1 MEAGPKQGAC
11 TAVGVAAG
19 SMSIAG
25 GQAHVVQQQQQQ
37 QQHVHEP
44 ATGENCNPEEGV
56 LTARVHVPEL
66 YVSKCLQF
74 PKDQLVWDVKQ
85 QCLASLPKVA
95 TWYRELKESFNYGLF
110 CPPVNGKAGKFLDE
124 ERRLGDYPFNGPVG
138 YLELKYKR
146 RVYKMLHL
154 DEKQLKAMHT
164 RTNLRRL
171 LDYVANSQVEK
182 IAKMCSK
189 GLDPNFHCQETGETP
204 LTLATSLKKPSK
216 VIIALVNGGALLDY
230 RTKEGLTA
238 MHRAVERNS
247 LEAVKTLLELGASP
261 NYKDTKGLTPLY
273 YSVIYKTDPMLCETL
288 LHDHATIGAQDLQGW
303 QEVHQACRNN
313 LVQHLD
319 HLLFYGADMNA
330 RNASG
335 NTPLHVCAVNNTDS
349 SCIRQLLF
357 RGAQKDSLNYANQT
371 PYQVAVIAGNME
383 LAEVIKSYQPEEV
396 VPFKGPP
403 RYNPKRRSVA
413 FGGMTTSC
421 SASNLGTLTRIPS
434 SSEHQGTIGST
445 SSSSSTLTR
454 TISVDQYP
462 TGALSRLSIAEQYST
477 GILSRTST
485 SATTTS
491 TTMTTTTTT
500 TAASSA
506 SSSSSSSSSSGEPLY
521 SCGNI
526 KRNVAS
532 NIEQYAMGTLSRI
545 TPSNENYPNSGTLSR
560 TPSSERQYAT
570 TGSLTRAPSN
580 EQYSNTAT
588 LSRTPSTEKYSSTSI
603 SRASS
608 TEQQQQQQQQHSSS
622 NITRTE
628 SHQSNLNRVPSMER
642 SDNGAL
648 QRIPSEQHLTGTTTT
663 RAQLHEQTSH
673 HSIIS
678 RNEHLQNTINRLPS
692 EYQSPG
698 TLRDPTA
705 RSPAA
710 EHYQNLR
717 IEGLTRLHEHR
728 IELQHRLDIHG
739 RTMEMPPSPSP
750 SSRSLAPF
758 SSASS
763 SLSEGSNQPSGE
775 DSASIVTDKSLGD
788 TASDVISDSSGVGT
802 SQSDTTNSLSIP
814 GTTVV
819 CVESYSSGI
828 AGHLNINQGD
838 ILEVT
843 GATDCGLLEG
853 VLRGQGTGLFPA
865 HCVQEVRLRH
875 TNIPLGPQIVREGR
889 NRVLGRRES
898 QHKYFATA
906 PRLKKP
912 VTAEPRTVVLHR
924 SRKGFGFVLRGAKA
938 TSPLMELTPSARYPA
953 LQYLDDV
960 DQGGVADL
968 AGLRKGDFLIQINGE
983 DVTTAS
989 HEHVVDLIRRSGELV
1004 RMTVVSPVISLPN
1017 SQSAAALPTSQPNQ
1031 RQYATL
1037 PRKGSTNV
1045 PMSGTLGRSPAPL
1058 PPRRDPK
1065 TTLSVGRARA
1075 RSMVAG
1081 LEGGGEKDD
1090 RDDIASTGGKSSSA
1104 ESIHL
1109 PQQPSTGSNTGQN
1122 TPVQPRTASIRSRPT
1137 SSRITAA
1144 ELEEL
1149 FQRQQ
1154 GSANG
1159 QYGSSMMSSHFQ
1171 TGQATKSHPS
1181 SPAKTG
1187 RVYASVAEMKRKG
1200 KSSSRVRFFGGLG
1213 GGSDLHRDFHSTPD
1227 LNVQAQSA
1235 ILGAKGHRS
1244 QEDVNALIGR
1254 NALPP
1259 PNHPPPPPPV
1269 GQVIK
1274 VNVGPNAPDVVTPS
1288 SVYDNMAHIQQ
1299 VKELAAA
1306 SSEGGYGVMSSF
1318 RPSNSAK
1325 LYASP
1330 EDMKTVGYRSRS
1342 LPAHSTGSHIR
1353 KSHSLR
1359 TPNNGG
1365 FKQATNGQAPSG
1377 SVTNVSAAS
1386 NGVSSGNQAGS
1397 NNQYAQPLKTNRSH
1411 SIAGTRERKKKSIT
1425 SSSSVT
1431 NLSSSVA
1438 APPIPE
1444 PDYSL
1449 SESENDEEEE
1459 EEREEEEE
1467 TDEGESEITKE
1478 LEKAAAREK
1487 LESTRET
1494 SGNSNASGSSSS
1506 GSSSLPHSFSVE
1518 EIQKVRTQLKS
1529 SKSHPNEFLLSQ
1541 QTQQLVED
1549 GDNSSSGV
1557 SSDQDVPVG
1566 PPTGFDDTSRND
1578 NNAVQSTISS
1588 DKENNNPKRMNYS
1601 SGMLT
1606 RHAVSLAQLP
1616 PPIEADAEEQNN
1628 DLFVPPP
1635 PEFNAG
1641 PSANNGGDNE
1651 LVFAPPPQFCDTRQS
1666 QSRVKIIGAIPK
1678 VGNNQVKPPTGR
1690 LHSQ

>member
-1 MEAGPKQGAC
+1 MEAGPKQQQQQQQPQ
-11 TAVGVAAG
+11 
-19 SMSIAG
+19 S
-25 GQAHVVQQQQQQ
+25 QQQQQQ
-37 QQHVHEP
+37 QQSQQQQQLQNSSP
-44 ATGENCNPEEGV
+44 AGTGQTPTQATSPQGGQNQGQAQGQQNQDAVAVAAATAEAGPVEEGV
-56 LTARVHVPEL
+56 LLARVHVPEL

-171 LDYVANSQVEK
+171 LEYVANSQVEK

-204 LTLATSLKKPSK
+204 LTLATTLKKPSK

-383 LAEVIKSYQPEEV
+383 LAEVIKNYQPEEV
-396 VPFKGPP
+396 
-403 RYNPKRRSVA
+403 
-413 FGGMTTSC
+413 
-421 SASNLGTLTRIPS
+421 
-434 SSEHQGTIGST
+434 
-445 SSSSSTLTR
+445 
-454 TISVDQYP
+454 
-462 TGALSRLSIAEQYST
+462 
-477 GILSRTST
+477 
-485 SATTTS
+485 
-491 TTMTTTTTT
+491 
-500 TAASSA
+500 
-506 SSSSSSSSSSGEPLY
+506 
-521 SCGNI
+521 
-526 KRNVAS
+526 
-532 NIEQYAMGTLSRI
+532 
-545 TPSNENYPNSGTLSR
+545 
-560 TPSSERQYAT
+560 
-570 TGSLTRAPSN
+570 
-580 EQYSNTAT
+580 
-588 LSRTPSTEKYSSTSI
+588 
-603 SRASS
+603 
-608 TEQQQQQQQQHSSS
+608 
-622 NITRTE
+622 
-628 SHQSNLNRVPSMER
+628 
-642 SDNGAL
+642 
-648 QRIPSEQHLTGTTTT
+648 
-663 RAQLHEQTSH
+663 
-673 HSIIS
+673 
-678 RNEHLQNTINRLPS
+678 
-692 EYQSPG
+692 
-698 TLRDPTA
+698 
-705 RSPAA
+705 
-710 EHYQNLR
+710 
-717 IEGLTRLHEHR
+717 
-728 IELQHRLDIHG
+728 
-739 RTMEMPPSPSP
+739 
-750 SSRSLAPF
+750 
-758 SSASS
+758 
-763 SLSEGSNQPSGE
+763 
-775 DSASIVTDKSLGD
+775 DKSLGD

-819 CVESYSSGI
+819 CVESYNSGI
-828 AGHLNINQGD
+828 LGHLNINQGD

-875 TNIPLGPQIVREGR
+875 TNIPLGPQPARDGR

-912 VTAEPRTVVLHR
+912 VTSEPRTVVLHR

-989 HEHVVDLIRRSGELV
+989 HEHVVDLIRKSGELV

-1017 SQSAAALPTSQPNQ
+1017 SQSAALLPTSQPIQ

-1037 PRKGSTNV
+1037 PRKGNNNV
-1045 PMSGTLGRSPAPL
+1045 VIGGTLGRSPAPM

-1081 LEGGGEKDD
+1081 LEGGGERDD
-1090 RDDIASTGGKSSSA
+1090 RDEITSTGAKSSSA

-1109 PQQPSTGSNTGQN
+1109 PQQPSTGPNTGQN

-1154 GSANG
+1154 GSTSG
-1159 QYGSSMMSSHFQ
+1159 QYSSSMMSSHFQ

-1200 KSSSRVRFFGGLG
+1200 KSNSRVRFFGGLG

-1227 LNVQAQSA
+1227 LNVQAQSS
-1235 ILGAKGHRS
+1235 ILAPKGHRS
-1244 QEDVNALIGR
+1244 QEDVNALNGR
-1254 NALPP
+1254 NGLPP

-1269 GQVIK
+1269 GQVVK
-1274 VNVGPNAPDVVTPS
+1274 VNVGANVPDVVTPA

-1306 SSEGGYGVMSSF
+1306 TADGSYGVMSSF

-1342 LPAHSTGSHIR
+1342 LPAHTTRCHVR

-1359 TPNNGG
+1359 TPNNTT
-1365 FKQATNGQAPSG
+1365 FKPLNNQQAVNNT
-1377 SVTNVSAAS
+1377 VS
-1386 NGVSSGNQAGS
+1386 NNNQVNNNQSA

-1411 SIAGTRERKKKSIT
+1411 STAGIRERKKKVIGT
-1425 SSSSVT
+1425 SSSIT
-1431 NLSSSVA
+1431 NLASVANNNTGNTVANA

-1449 SESENDEEEE
+1449 SESENDEG
-1459 EEREEEEE
+1459 EEE
-1467 TDEGESEITKE
+1467 TDDDAESEIAKE

-1487 LESTRET
+1487 LESTKET
-1494 SGNSNASGSSSS
+1494 SGNSNTSGSSSS

-1529 SKSHPNEFLLSQ
+1529 SKSHPNDFLLQ
-1541 QTQQLVED
+1541 QTQQSLVED

-1566 PPTGFDDTSRND
+1566 PPTGFDDTAARNLA
-1578 NNAVQSTISS
+1578 NETTQHSSTVLSVSS
-1588 DKENNNPKRMNYS
+1588 GEKETNPKRS
-1601 SGMLT
+1601 SYAGSGLLT

-1616 PPIEADAEEQNN
+1616 PPIEADAEEQSS

-1641 PSANNGGDNE
+1641 PSAGNADE
-1651 LVFAPPPQFCDTRQS
+1651 LVFAPPPQFCDNKQQQS
-1666 QSRVKIIGAIPK
+1666 QQQQQQQQQQQNRVKIIGAIPK
-1678 VGNNQVKPPTGR
+1678 VTNSQVKASGGR
-1690 LHSQ
+1690 LHNQ

>member
-1 MEAGPKQGAC
+1 MEAGPKQA
-11 TAVGVAAG
+11 AAPVGSAG
-19 SMSIAG
+19 SQQQQPQS
-25 GQAHVVQQQQQQ
+25 QQQQQLLDDM
-37 QQHVHEP
+37 VE
-44 ATGENCNPEEGV
+44 TGPVDDGI
-56 LTARVHVPEL
+56 LLARVHVPEL
-66 YVSKCLQF
+66 CVSKCLQF

-85 QCLASLPKVA
+85 QCLASLPK
-95 TWYRELKESFNYGLF
+95 ELKESFNYGLF
-110 CPPVNGKAGKFLDE
+110 YPPVNGKAGKFLDE
-124 ERRLGDYPFNGPVG
+124 ERRLGDYPFNGRVG

-182 IAKMCSK
+182 IAKMCGK
-189 GLDPNFHCQETGETP
+189 GLDPNFHCQDTGETP
-204 LTLATSLKKPSK
+204 LTLATTLKKPSK

-238 MHRAVERNS
+238 MHRAVERNN

-357 RGAQKDSLNYANQT
+357 RGAQKDALNYANQT

-383 LAEVIKSYQPEEV
+383 LADVIKNYQPDEV
-396 VPFKGPP
+396 
-403 RYNPKRRSVA
+403 
-413 FGGMTTSC
+413 
-421 SASNLGTLTRIPS
+421 
-434 SSEHQGTIGST
+434 
-445 SSSSSTLTR
+445 
-454 TISVDQYP
+454 
-462 TGALSRLSIAEQYST
+462 
-477 GILSRTST
+477 
-485 SATTTS
+485 
-491 TTMTTTTTT
+491 
-500 TAASSA
+500 
-506 SSSSSSSSSSGEPLY
+506 
-521 SCGNI
+521 
-526 KRNVAS
+526 
-532 NIEQYAMGTLSRI
+532 
-545 TPSNENYPNSGTLSR
+545 
-560 TPSSERQYAT
+560 
-570 TGSLTRAPSN
+570 
-580 EQYSNTAT
+580 
-588 LSRTPSTEKYSSTSI
+588 
-603 SRASS
+603 
-608 TEQQQQQQQQHSSS
+608 
-622 NITRTE
+622 
-628 SHQSNLNRVPSMER
+628 
-642 SDNGAL
+642 
-648 QRIPSEQHLTGTTTT
+648 
-663 RAQLHEQTSH
+663 
-673 HSIIS
+673 
-678 RNEHLQNTINRLPS
+678 
-692 EYQSPG
+692 
-698 TLRDPTA
+698 
-705 RSPAA
+705 
-710 EHYQNLR
+710 
-717 IEGLTRLHEHR
+717 
-728 IELQHRLDIHG
+728 
-739 RTMEMPPSPSP
+739 
-750 SSRSLAPF
+750 
-758 SSASS
+758 
-763 SLSEGSNQPSGE
+763 
-775 DSASIVTDKSLGD
+775 DKSLGD

-802 SQSDTTNSLSIP
+802 SQSDTTNNSLSIP

-819 CVESYSSGI
+819 CVEPYSAGI
-828 AGHLNINQGD
+828 PGHLAINQGD

-875 TNIPLGPQIVREGR
+875 TNIPLGPQAVAREVAAAAAASR

-912 VTAEPRTVVLHR
+912 VTTEPRTVVLHR
-924 SRKGFGFVLRGAKA
+924 SRKGFGFVLRGAKS
-938 TSPLMELTPSARYPA
+938 TTNLTEVTLSARYPA

-960 DQGGVADL
+960 DEGGVADL

-983 DVTTAS
+983 DVTTAL
-989 HEHVVDLIRRSGELV
+989 HEHVVDLIRKSGELV
-1004 RMTVVSPVISLPN
+1004 RMTVVSPVLSLPN
-1017 SQSAAALPTSQPNQ
+1017 SQLAAALPTSQPIQ

-1037 PRKGSTNV
+1037 PRKTNNSV
-1045 PMSGTLGRSPAPL
+1045 VIGGTLGRSPAPM

-1081 LEGGGEKDD
+1081 LGGGEKDD
-1090 RDDIASTGGKSSSA
+1090 RDEMSSNCAKSNSSESLHLNQPTTPGGNANQNSSS
-1104 ESIHL
+1104 
-1109 PQQPSTGSNTGQN
+1109 
-1122 TPVQPRTASIRSRPT
+1122 QPRTASIRSRPT

-1154 GSANG
+1154 GANG
-1159 QYGSSMMSSHFQ
+1159 AASSMSSAMSPSHYGSTMQMNSSSHFPSG
-1171 TGQATKSHPS
+1171 TISTKSHS
-1181 SPAKTG
+1181 TSPAKSG

-1200 KSSSRVRFFGGLG
+1200 KSSRVRFFGGLG
-1213 GGSDLHRDFHSTPD
+1213 GGSELHRDFHSTPD
-1227 LNVQAQSA
+1227 LNVQAQ
-1235 ILGAKGHRS
+1235 IGVGGGAASLFPKGHRS
-1244 QEDVNALIGR
+1244 QEDVNAALGR
-1254 NALPP
+1254 NGLPP

-1269 GQVIK
+1269 GQVVK
-1274 VNVGPNAPDVVTPS
+1274 VNVGAPVPDVVTPA

-1306 SSEGGYGVMSSF
+1306 TAENNYGVMSSF

-1330 EDMKTVGYRSRS
+1330 EDMKTVGYRSLS
-1342 LPAHSTGSHIR
+1342 LPSHSTRSQLR

-1359 TPNNGG
+1359 TPNGAG
-1365 FKQATNGQAPSG
+1365 
-1377 SVTNVSAAS
+1377 SAATFKPGPGNQLANGAS
-1386 NGVSSGNQAGS
+1386 QANGVATAATAGGNGNN
-1397 NNQYAQPLKTNRSH
+1397 NNQYAQPLKNGRSH
-1411 SIAGTRERKKKSIT
+1411 STVGIMRERKKKSSLTT
-1425 SSSSVT
+1425 SSSAS
-1431 NLSSSVA
+1431 NLSGVSGGNNPNGGAS

-1449 SESENDEEEE
+1449 SESENDEDL
-1459 EEREEEEE
+1459 
-1467 TDEGESEITKE
+1467 TDEGDESEIAKE
-1478 LEKAAAREK
+1478 LEKAAQREK

-1494 SGNSNASGSSSS
+1494 SGNSNASAGSGSSSSSS
-1506 GSSSLPHSFSVE
+1506 GSGSLPHSFSVE
-1518 EIQKVRTQLKS
+1518 EIQNVRKQLK
-1529 SKSHPNEFLLSQ
+1529 
-1541 QTQQLVED
+1541 TQQSLVED

-1566 PPTGFDDTSRND
+1566 PPTGFDDTKARN
-1578 NNAVQSTISS
+1578 NEANHHQHQHVHNQAHA
-1588 DKENNNPKRMNYS
+1588 DKENNSVMVVS
-1601 SGMLT
+1601 SGCAQKRASYGGSGLLT

-1616 PPIEADAEEQNN
+1616 PPIEADAEEQGN

-1635 PEFNAG
+1635 PEFNADG
-1641 PSANNGGDNE
+1641 TPITGTGADE
-1651 LVFAPPPQFCDTRQS
+1651 LVFAPPPQFCDNGKIQP
-1666 QSRVKIIGAIPK
+1666 QQQQQQRVKIIGAIPK
-1678 VGNNQVKPPTGR
+1678 AQSNNNQVKPPSGR

>member
-1 MEAGPKQGAC
+1 MEAGPKQQQQQ
-11 TAVGVAAG
+11 
-19 SMSIAG
+19 SPQQQ
-25 GQAHVVQQQQQQ
+25 QAQQQQQQ
-37 QQHVHEP
+37 SPQQQQQQESSP
-44 ATGENCNPEEGV
+44 GSASSQSQSQATIGPQGGPTQGQGQQNAEDALAAAENTPVSEGV
-56 LTARVHVPEL
+56 LLARIHVPEL

-85 QCLASLPKVA
+85 QCLASLPK
-95 TWYRELKESFNYGLF
+95 ELKESFNYGLF

-171 LDYVANSQVEK
+171 LDYVQSSQVEK

-204 LTLATSLKKPSK
+204 LTLATTLKKPSK

-335 NTPLHVCAVNNTDS
+335 NTPLHVCAVNNTDA

-357 RGAQKDSLNYANQT
+357 RGAQKDALNYANQT

-383 LAEVIKSYQPEEV
+383 LAEVIKNYQSEEV

-413 FGGMTTSC
+413 FSGTSSMMTTSC

-434 SSEHQGTIGST
+434 SEQHAVASNAGTAG
-445 SSSSSTLTR
+445 TLTR
-454 TISVDQYP
+454 TISVEQY
-462 TGALSRLSIAEQYST
+462 SSITRVPSAEQYAS
-477 GILSRTST
+477 
-485 SATTTS
+485 
-491 TTMTTTTTT
+491 
-500 TAASSA
+500 TAAA
-506 SSSSSSSSSSGEPLY
+506 
-521 SCGNI
+521 
-526 KRNVAS
+526 VAVS
-532 NIEQYAMGTLSRI
+532 
-545 TPSNENYPNSGTLSR
+545 
-560 TPSSERQYAT
+560 
-570 TGSLTRAPSN
+570 
-580 EQYSNTAT
+580 
-588 LSRTPSTEKYSSTSI
+588 
-603 SRASS
+603 
-608 TEQQQQQQQQHSSS
+608 
-622 NITRTE
+622 
-628 SHQSNLNRVPSMER
+628 LNRVPSTEQSYPPPPSSGVLVRVASEEKYAPAGAVVSRASAGER
-642 SDNGAL
+642 YDASSLSRVPSSEQYPAAAVGLTRVPSTEQYPSTGQTTESSHHGSLGRVPSVESSRNDL
-648 QRIPSEQHLTGTTTT
+648 PRLPSEQNGHRLT
-663 RAQLHEQTSH
+663 
-673 HSIIS
+673 
-678 RNEHLQNTINRLPS
+678 S
-692 EYQSPG
+692 EYQSPNS
-698 TLRDPTA
+698 LRDPNV
-705 RSPAA
+705 RLPSAA
-710 EHYQNLR
+710 ENYSNLR
-717 IEGLTRLHEHR
+717 MEGLTRLQEHR
-728 IELQHRLDIHG
+728 LELQHRLDMH
-739 RTMEMPPSPSP
+739 RTQMEMPPSPSP

-819 CVESYSSGI
+819 CVENYNSGI
-828 AGHLNINQGD
+828 TSHLTINQGD

-875 TNIPLGPQIVREGR
+875 TNIPLGPQPARDER

-938 TSPLMELTPSARYPA
+938 TSPLMELTPSAKYPA

-989 HEHVVDLIRRSGELV
+989 HEHVVDLIRKSGELV

-1017 SQSAAALPTSQPNQ
+1017 SQSAAALPTSQPIQ

-1037 PRKGSTNV
+1037 PRKGNNNV
-1045 PMSGTLGRSPAPL
+1045 VIGGTLGRSPAPV

-1081 LEGGGEKDD
+1081 LEGGGERDD
-1090 RDDIASTGGKSSSA
+1090 RDEIASTDAKSSSA
-1104 ESIHL
+1104 ESIHM
-1109 PQQPSTGSNTGQN
+1109 PQQPSIGSNTGQN

-1144 ELEEL
+1144 ELES
-1149 FQRQQ
+1149 Q
-1154 GSANG
+1154 
-1159 QYGSSMMSSHFQ
+1159 
-1171 TGQATKSHPS
+1171 
-1181 SPAKTG
+1181 
-1187 RVYASVAEMKRKG
+1187 
-1200 KSSSRVRFFGGLG
+1200 SRVRFIGGSS

-1227 LNVQAQSA
+1227 LNVQAQSSFLLA
-1235 ILGAKGHRS
+1235 PKCHRS
-1244 QEDVNALIGR
+1244 QEDINALNGR
-1254 NALPP
+1254 NGLPP

-1269 GQVIK
+1269 GQVVK
-1274 VNVGPNAPDVVTPS
+1274 VNVGANVPDVVTPA

-1306 SSEGGYGVMSSF
+1306 AVDGNYGVMSSF

-1342 LPAHSTGSHIR
+1342 LPANRPHLR

-1359 TPNNGG
+1359 STPSSTT
-1365 FKQATNGQAPSG
+1365 FKSSG
-1377 SVTNVSAAS
+1377 SQQALNTSVNMNS
-1386 NGVSSGNQAGS
+1386 NGNGNNS
-1397 NNQYAQPLKTNRSH
+1397 NNNQYAQPLKTTRSH
-1411 SIAGTRERKKKSIT
+1411 STAGIRERKKKTVVS

-1431 NLSSSVA
+1431 NLSSIVSSA
-1438 APPIPE
+1438 NGAPTQPTSAPPIPE

-1449 SESENDEEEE
+1449 SESENDEGED
-1459 EEREEEEE
+1459 E
-1467 TDEGESEITKE
+1467 TDEDGESEIAKE

-1487 LESTRET
+1487 LEATRET
-1494 SGNSNASGSSSS
+1494 SGNSNTSGSSSS
-1506 GSSSLPHSFSVE
+1506 GSGSLPHSFSVE

-1529 SKSHPNEFLLSQ
+1529 SKSHPNDFLLQ
-1541 QTQQLVED
+1541 QTQQSLVED

-1566 PPTGFDDTSRND
+1566 PPMGFDDTAVRNLA
-1578 NNAVQSTISS
+1578 NQESNQHSTPGGVALLTGATPIES
-1588 DKENNNPKRMNYS
+1588 NQTKRPGYGG
-1601 SGMLT
+1601 SGLLT

-1616 PPIEADAEEQNN
+1616 PPIEADAEEQNS

-1641 PSANNGGDNE
+1641 PSAGGQDQE
-1651 LVFAPPPQFCDTRQS
+1651 VMVFAPPPQFCDNKQQTQ
-1666 QSRVKIIGAIPK
+1666 QQQQQQTAAQNRVKIIGAIPK
-1678 VGNNQVKPPTGR
+1678 VAGNQVKASGGR
-1690 LHSQ
+1690 LP

>member
-1 MEAGPKQGAC
+1 MEAGPK
-11 TAVGVAAG
+11 
-19 SMSIAG
+19 
-25 GQAHVVQQQQQQ
+25 QQQQQQ
-37 QQHVHEP
+37 QQQQQSP
-44 ATGENCNPEEGV
+44 QQQQQPQQQSPQQQQQQQNSPGNATQAAIGPQGNSTPQAQQNAEDTLATAENTPVNEGM
-56 LTARVHVPEL
+56 LLARIHVPEL

-85 QCLASLPKVA
+85 QCLASLPK
-95 TWYRELKESFNYGLF
+95 ELKESFNYGLF

-171 LDYVANSQVEK
+171 LDYVQSSQVEK

-204 LTLATSLKKPSK
+204 LTLATTLKKPSK

-273 YSVIYKTDPMLCETL
+273 YSVIHKTDPMLCETL

-335 NTPLHVCAVNNTDS
+335 NTPLHVCAVNNTDA

-357 RGAQKDSLNYANQT
+357 RGAQKDALNYANQT

-383 LAEVIKSYQPEEV
+383 LAEVIKNYQPEEV
-396 VPFKGPP
+396 
-403 RYNPKRRSVA
+403 
-413 FGGMTTSC
+413 
-421 SASNLGTLTRIPS
+421 
-434 SSEHQGTIGST
+434 
-445 SSSSSTLTR
+445 
-454 TISVDQYP
+454 
-462 TGALSRLSIAEQYST
+462 
-477 GILSRTST
+477 
-485 SATTTS
+485 
-491 TTMTTTTTT
+491 
-500 TAASSA
+500 
-506 SSSSSSSSSSGEPLY
+506 
-521 SCGNI
+521 
-526 KRNVAS
+526 
-532 NIEQYAMGTLSRI
+532 
-545 TPSNENYPNSGTLSR
+545 
-560 TPSSERQYAT
+560 
-570 TGSLTRAPSN
+570 
-580 EQYSNTAT
+580 
-588 LSRTPSTEKYSSTSI
+588 
-603 SRASS
+603 
-608 TEQQQQQQQQHSSS
+608 
-622 NITRTE
+622 
-628 SHQSNLNRVPSMER
+628 
-642 SDNGAL
+642 
-648 QRIPSEQHLTGTTTT
+648 
-663 RAQLHEQTSH
+663 
-673 HSIIS
+673 
-678 RNEHLQNTINRLPS
+678 
-692 EYQSPG
+692 
-698 TLRDPTA
+698 
-705 RSPAA
+705 
-710 EHYQNLR
+710 
-717 IEGLTRLHEHR
+717 
-728 IELQHRLDIHG
+728 
-739 RTMEMPPSPSP
+739 
-750 SSRSLAPF
+750 
-758 SSASS
+758 
-763 SLSEGSNQPSGE
+763 
-775 DSASIVTDKSLGD
+775 DKSLGD

-819 CVESYSSGI
+819 CVESYNSGI
-828 AGHLNINQGD
+828 TGHLTINQGD

-875 TNIPLGPQIVREGR
+875 TNIPLGPQPARDGR

-898 QHKYFATA
+898 QNKYFATA

-912 VTAEPRTVVLHR
+912 VTSEPRTVVLHR

-968 AGLRKGDFLIQINGE
+968 AGLRKGDFLIHINGE

-989 HEHVVDLIRRSGELV
+989 HEHVVDLIRKSGELV

-1017 SQSAAALPTSQPNQ
+1017 SQSAAALPTSQPIQ

-1037 PRKGSTNV
+1037 PRKGNNNV
-1045 PMSGTLGRSPAPL
+1045 VIGGTLGRSPAPV

-1081 LEGGGEKDD
+1081 LEGGGERDD
-1090 RDDIASTGGKSSSA
+1090 RDEIASTGAKSSSA
-1104 ESIHL
+1104 ESIHMA
-1109 PQQPSTGSNTGQN
+1109 QQPSTGPNTGQN

-1154 GSANG
+1154 GSAGG
-1159 QYGSSMMSSHFQ
+1159 QYSSSMMSSSHFQ
-1171 TGQATKSHPS
+1171 TTGQSTKSHPS

-1200 KSSSRVRFFGGLG
+1200 KPQSKVRFFGGLG

-1227 LNVQAQSA
+1227 LNVQAQSSTLLA
-1235 ILGAKGHRS
+1235 PKCHRS
-1244 QEDVNALIGR
+1244 QEDVNALNGR
-1254 NALPP
+1254 NGLPP

-1274 VNVGPNAPDVVTPS
+1274 MNVGANVPDVVTPA

-1306 SSEGGYGVMSSF
+1306 TVEGGYGVMSSF

-1342 LPAHSTGSHIR
+1342 LPTNRPHLR

-1359 TPNNGG
+1359 NPPSSTMFKPTGSQQALNN
-1365 FKQATNGQAPSG
+1365 
-1377 SVTNVSAAS
+1377 NVGNMNS
-1386 NGVSSGNQAGS
+1386 NGNG
-1397 NNQYAQPLKTNRSH
+1397 NNQYAQPLKTTRSH
-1411 SIAGTRERKKKSIT
+1411 STAGIPNRERKKKT
-1425 SSSSVT
+1425 VVLNTSSSVT
-1431 NLSSSVA
+1431 NLSSITSGA
-1438 APPIPE
+1438 NGTTAAPNSAPPIPE

-1449 SESENDEEEE
+1449 SESENDDEGED
-1459 EEREEEEE
+1459 E
-1467 TDEGESEITKE
+1467 TDEDGESEIAKE

-1487 LESTRET
+1487 LEATRET
-1494 SGNSNASGSSSS
+1494 SGNSNTSGSSSS
-1506 GSSSLPHSFSVE
+1506 GSGSLPHSFSVE

-1529 SKSHPNEFLLSQ
+1529 SKSHPNDFLL
-1541 QTQQLVED
+1541 QTQQSLVED

-1566 PPTGFDDTSRND
+1566 PPMGFDDTAVRNLVNQE
-1578 NNAVQSTISS
+1578 NNQHSGGALLTGVNPI
-1588 DKENNNPKRMNYS
+1588 DKESSQTKRPGYGG
-1601 SGMLT
+1601 SGLLT

-1641 PSANNGGDNE
+1641 PSAGGQDQE
-1651 LVFAPPPQFCDTRQS
+1651 VVVFAPPPQFCDNKQHQQQQQTTS
-1666 QSRVKIIGAIPK
+1666 QNRVKIIGAIPK
-1678 VGNNQVKPPTGR
+1678 VAGNQVKASGGR
-1690 LHSQ
+1690 VLP

>member
-1 MEAGPKQGAC
+1 MEAGPK
-11 TAVGVAAG
+11 
-19 SMSIAG
+19 
-25 GQAHVVQQQQQQ
+25 QQQQQQ
-37 QQHVHEP
+37 QQQQEQQAQQP
-44 ATGENCNPEEGV
+44 GCSQDATAATAEGTTVDDGV
-56 LTARVHVPEL
+56 LLARVHVPEL

-85 QCLASLPKVA
+85 QCLASLPK
-95 TWYRELKESFNYGLF
+95 ELKESFNYGLF

-164 RTNLRRL
+164 RTNLRKL
-171 LDYVANSQVEK
+171 LDYVQNNQVEK
-182 IAKMCSK
+182 IANMCSR
-189 GLDPNFHCQETGETP
+189 GLDPNFHCQQTGETP

-273 YSVIYKTDPMLCETL
+273 YSVIYKTDPMLCEAL

-319 HLLFYGADMNA
+319 HLLSYGADMNA

-349 SCIRQLLF
+349 SCIRLLLF

-383 LAEVIKSYQPEEV
+383 LAEVIKNYQPEEV

-413 FGGMTTSC
+413 FAGTMTMTTSC

-434 SSEHQGTIGST
+434 TEQHAST
-445 SSSSSTLTR
+445 SGTLTR
-454 TISVDQYP
+454 TVSVEQYTTASVTRVPSAEQYASVSGTLRGPEQNTVQYSNSTLNRLPDEQFDANVAQPPSEQFRLPSMDQQSSHHPPP
-462 TGALSRLSIAEQYST
+462 TLSRTSSSDSHRGALSRASSDYQNSAGSTKETPRPIATLELRS
-477 GILSRTST
+477 LSR
-485 SATTTS
+485 
-491 TTMTTTTTT
+491 
-500 TAASSA
+500 
-506 SSSSSSSSSSGEPLY
+506 
-521 SCGNI
+521 
-526 KRNVAS
+526 
-532 NIEQYAMGTLSRI
+532 
-545 TPSNENYPNSGTLSR
+545 
-560 TPSSERQYAT
+560 
-570 TGSLTRAPSN
+570 
-580 EQYSNTAT
+580 
-588 LSRTPSTEKYSSTSI
+588 
-603 SRASS
+603 
-608 TEQQQQQQQQHSSS
+608 
-622 NITRTE
+622 
-628 SHQSNLNRVPSMER
+628 
-642 SDNGAL
+642 
-648 QRIPSEQHLTGTTTT
+648 
-663 RAQLHEQTSH
+663 
-673 HSIIS
+673 
-678 RNEHLQNTINRLPS
+678 LPM
-692 EYQSPG
+692 
-698 TLRDPTA
+698 
-705 RSPAA
+705 
-710 EHYQNLR
+710 NLR
-717 IEGLTRLHEHR
+717 MEGLTRLQEHR
-728 IELQHRLDIHG
+728 LELQHRLDIQ
-739 RTMEMPPSPSP
+739 RTMEMQQPPSPSP

-802 SQSDTTNSLSIP
+802 SQSDTTNSLTIP

-819 CVESYSSGI
+819 CVESYNSGI
-828 AGHLNINQGD
+828 PGHLVINQGD

-853 VLRGQGTGLFPA
+853 SLRGQGTGLFPA
-865 HCVQEVRLRH
+865 NCVQEVRLRH
-875 TNIPLGPQIVREGR
+875 TNIPLGAREPARDAR

-912 VTAEPRTVVLHR
+912 LSSEPRTVVLHR
-924 SRKGFGFVLRGAKA
+924 SVKGFGFVLRGAKA
-938 TSPLMELTPSARYPA
+938 TSPLMEMTPSARYPA

-960 DQGGVADL
+960 DRGGVADM
-968 AGLRKGDFLIQINGE
+968 AGLRKGDFLIHINGE

-989 HEHVVDLIRRSGELV
+989 HEHVVDLIRKSGELV
-1004 RMTVVSPVISLPN
+1004 RMTVISPAVIALPN
-1017 SQSAAALPTSQPNQ
+1017 SQSTAALPTNQPLQ

-1037 PRKGSTNV
+1037 PRNGNKNV
-1045 PMSGTLGRSPAPL
+1045 VMCGTLGRSPAPV

-1081 LEGGGEKDD
+1081 LEGGGERDD
-1090 RDDIASTGGKSSSA
+1090 RDEIASTGAKSSSA

-1109 PQQPSTGSNTGQN
+1109 PQQTSTGSNTGQS

-1154 GSANG
+1154 GSTNG
-1159 QYGSSMMSSHFQ
+1159 QYSSSMMSSHFQ
-1171 TGQATKSHPS
+1171 TAQATKSHPS

-1200 KSSSRVRFFGGLG
+1200 KLSSRVRFFGGLG

-1227 LNVQAQSA
+1227 LNIQGQPSIFVS
-1235 ILGAKGHRS
+1235 KGHKS
-1244 QEDVNALIGR
+1244 QEDVNLLNGR
-1254 NALPP
+1254 NGLPP

-1269 GQVIK
+1269 GQVVK
-1274 VNVGPNAPDVVTPS
+1274 VNVGPNAPDVVTTA

-1299 VKELAAA
+1299 VKAELAAA
-1306 SSEGGYGVMSSF
+1306 TAEGNYGIMSSF

-1330 EDMKTVGYRSRS
+1330 EDMKMVGFRSRS
-1342 LPAHSTGSHIR
+1342 LPAHSNRPHVR

-1359 TPNNGG
+1359 APNNAS
-1365 FKQATNGQAPSG
+1365 FKPTNQQNNN
-1377 SVTNVSAAS
+1377 TS
-1386 NGVSSGNQAGS
+1386 NGNANNQTNNH

-1411 SIAGTRERKKKSIT
+1411 SITGTRERKKKAVST
-1425 SSSSVT
+1425 SSSAT
-1431 NLSSSVA
+1431 NLSSLASNNNNLGSG

-1449 SESENDEEEE
+1449 SESENDYEGEG
-1459 EEREEEEE
+1459 E
-1467 TDEGESEITKE
+1467 TDEDGENEIVKE
-1478 LEKAAAREK
+1478 LEKAAARDK
-1487 LESTRET
+1487 LDSTRET
-1494 SGNSNASGSSSS
+1494 SGNSNTSGSSSS
-1506 GSSSLPHSFSVE
+1506 GSSSLPHSFSAE
-1518 EIQKVRTQLKS
+1518 EIQKARTQLKS
-1529 SKSHPNEFLLSQ
+1529 SKSHPNDFLMQ
-1541 QTQQLVED
+1541 QTQQTLVED

-1566 PPTGFDDTSRND
+1566 PPTGFDDSRSHAND
-1578 NNAVQSTISS
+1578 AQHTGLISME
-1588 DKENNNPKRMNYS
+1588 KENNPKRASYG

-1616 PPIEADAEEQNN
+1616 PPIEADAEETNG

-1641 PSANNGGDNE
+1641 PSSGNQNE
-1651 LVFAPPPQFCDTRQS
+1651 LVFAPPPQFCDNRQ
-1666 QSRVKIIGAIPK
+1666 QQQQQNRVKIIGAIPK
-1678 VGNNQVKPPTGR
+1678 VTSKQVKACGGR

>member
-1 MEAGPKQGAC
+1 MEAGPKQQQPQQQQPQQPQQQ
-11 TAVGVAAG
+11 
-19 SMSIAG
+19 SP
-25 GQAHVVQQQQQQ
+25 QQQQQQ
-37 QQHVHEP
+37 QQDSSPGSTQSQSSASTIGPQGGPGQGQGQQNAEDVL
-44 ATGENCNPEEGV
+44 AVAENTPVNEGV
-56 LTARVHVPEL
+56 LLARIHVPEL

-171 LDYVANSQVEK
+171 LDYVQSSQVEK

-204 LTLATSLKKPSK
+204 LTLATTLKKPSK

-335 NTPLHVCAVNNTDS
+335 NTPLHVCAVNNTDA

-357 RGAQKDSLNYANQT
+357 RGAQKDALNYANQT

-383 LAEVIKSYQPEEV
+383 LAEVIKNYQSEEV
-396 VPFKGPP
+396 
-403 RYNPKRRSVA
+403 
-413 FGGMTTSC
+413 
-421 SASNLGTLTRIPS
+421 
-434 SSEHQGTIGST
+434 
-445 SSSSSTLTR
+445 
-454 TISVDQYP
+454 
-462 TGALSRLSIAEQYST
+462 
-477 GILSRTST
+477 
-485 SATTTS
+485 
-491 TTMTTTTTT
+491 
-500 TAASSA
+500 
-506 SSSSSSSSSSGEPLY
+506 
-521 SCGNI
+521 
-526 KRNVAS
+526 
-532 NIEQYAMGTLSRI
+532 
-545 TPSNENYPNSGTLSR
+545 
-560 TPSSERQYAT
+560 
-570 TGSLTRAPSN
+570 
-580 EQYSNTAT
+580 
-588 LSRTPSTEKYSSTSI
+588 
-603 SRASS
+603 
-608 TEQQQQQQQQHSSS
+608 
-622 NITRTE
+622 
-628 SHQSNLNRVPSMER
+628 
-642 SDNGAL
+642 
-648 QRIPSEQHLTGTTTT
+648 
-663 RAQLHEQTSH
+663 
-673 HSIIS
+673 
-678 RNEHLQNTINRLPS
+678 
-692 EYQSPG
+692 
-698 TLRDPTA
+698 
-705 RSPAA
+705 
-710 EHYQNLR
+710 
-717 IEGLTRLHEHR
+717 
-728 IELQHRLDIHG
+728 
-739 RTMEMPPSPSP
+739 
-750 SSRSLAPF
+750 
-758 SSASS
+758 
-763 SLSEGSNQPSGE
+763 
-775 DSASIVTDKSLGD
+775 DKSLGD

-819 CVESYSSGI
+819 CVENYSSGI
-828 AGHLNINQGD
+828 TGHLIINQGD

-875 TNIPLGPQIVREGR
+875 TNIPLGPQPARDAR

-912 VTAEPRTVVLHR
+912 VTSEPRTVVLHR

-938 TSPLMELTPSARYPA
+938 TSPLMELTPSAKYPA

-989 HEHVVDLIRRSGELV
+989 HEHVVDLIRKSGELV

-1017 SQSAAALPTSQPNQ
+1017 SQSAAALPTSQPIQ

-1037 PRKGSTNV
+1037 PRKGNNNV
-1045 PMSGTLGRSPAPL
+1045 VIGGTLGRSPAPV

-1081 LEGGGEKDD
+1081 LEGGGERDD
-1090 RDDIASTGGKSSSA
+1090 RDEIASTDAKSSSA
-1104 ESIHL
+1104 ESIHM
-1109 PQQPSTGSNTGQN
+1109 PQQPTIGANTGQN

-1154 GSANG
+1154 GSAGG
-1159 QYGSSMMSSHFQ
+1159 QYSSSMMSSSHFQ
-1171 TGQATKSHPS
+1171 TTTTGQSTKSHPS

-1200 KSSSRVRFFGGLG
+1200 KSQSRVRFFGGLG

-1227 LNVQAQSA
+1227 LNVQAQSSSLLA
-1235 ILGAKGHRS
+1235 PKCHRS
-1244 QEDVNALIGR
+1244 QEDVNALNGR
-1254 NALPP
+1254 NGLPP

-1269 GQVIK
+1269 GQVVK
-1274 VNVGPNAPDVVTPS
+1274 VNVGPNVPDVVTPA

-1306 SSEGGYGVMSSF
+1306 AIDGSYGVMSSF

-1342 LPAHSTGSHIR
+1342 LPANRPHLRKSQSLRSPPSSATFKSTGSQ
-1353 KSHSLR
+1353 
-1359 TPNNGG
+1359 
-1365 FKQATNGQAPSG
+1365 QALNI
-1377 SVTNVSAAS
+1377 NVNMNS
-1386 NGVSSGNQAGS
+1386 NGNGTNSI
-1397 NNQYAQPLKTNRSH
+1397 NNQYAQPLKTTRSH
-1411 SIAGTRERKKKSIT
+1411 STAGIRERKKKT
-1425 SSSSVT
+1425 VVTTSSSVT
-1431 NLSSSVA
+1431 NLSSIASGA
-1438 APPIPE
+1438 NGTPTPPTSAPPIPE

-1449 SESENDEEEE
+1449 SESENDEGED
-1459 EEREEEEE
+1459 E
-1467 TDEGESEITKE
+1467 TDEDGESEIAKE

-1487 LESTRET
+1487 LEATRET
-1494 SGNSNASGSSSS
+1494 SGNSNTSGSSSS
-1506 GSSSLPHSFSVE
+1506 GSGSLPHSFSVE

-1529 SKSHPNEFLLSQ
+1529 SKSHPNDFLLQ
-1541 QTQQLVED
+1541 QTQQSLVED

-1566 PPTGFDDTSRND
+1566 PPMGFDDTAARNLA
-1578 NNAVQSTISS
+1578 NQESNQHSTAGGTTLLTGGGPIE
-1588 DKENNNPKRMNYS
+1588 KEINQTKRPGYGG
-1601 SGMLT
+1601 SGLLT

-1641 PSANNGGDNE
+1641 PSAGGHDQE
-1651 LVFAPPPQFCDTRQS
+1651 VVVFAPPPQFCDNKQQTQ
-1666 QSRVKIIGAIPK
+1666 QTAQNRVKIIGAIPK
-1678 VGNNQVKPPTGR
+1678 AAGNQVKASGGR
-1690 LHSQ
+1690 LP

>member
-1 MEAGPKQGAC
+1 MEAGPKQQQQQQQ
-11 TAVGVAAG
+11 
-19 SMSIAG
+19 S
-25 GQAHVVQQQQQQ
+25 QQQQQQPQQQQQQ
-37 QQHVHEP
+37 QQNSSAAGTGQTSSQ
-44 ATGENCNPEEGV
+44 ATSPQGGQAQGQAQGQQNQDAAAVAAATAEAGPVEEGV
-56 LTARVHVPEL
+56 LLARVHVPEL

-74 PKDQLVWDVKQ
+74 PRDQLVWDVKQ

-171 LDYVANSQVEK
+171 LEYVANSQVEK

-204 LTLATSLKKPSK
+204 LTLATTLKKPSK

-383 LAEVIKSYQPEEV
+383 LAEVIKNYQPEEV

-413 FGGMTTSC
+413 FGGTSTMTTSC

-434 SSEHQGTIGST
+434 AEQQHGSGGSLT
-445 SSSSSTLTR
+445 GSGGGSLTR
-454 TISVDQYP
+454 TISVEQYTASVNAVTRVP
-462 TGALSRLSIAEQYST
+462 SAEQYAT
-477 GILSRTST
+477 G
-485 SATTTS
+485 
-491 TTMTTTTTT
+491 
-500 TAASSA
+500 
-506 SSSSSSSSSSGEPLY
+506 
-521 SCGNI
+521 N
-526 KRNVAS
+526 
-532 NIEQYAMGTLSRI
+532 
-545 TPSNENYPNSGTLSR
+545 
-560 TPSSERQYAT
+560 
-570 TGSLTRAPSN
+570 LTRVP
-580 EQYSNTAT
+580 
-588 LSRTPSTEKYSSTSI
+588 
-603 SRASS
+603 S
-608 TEQQQQQQQQHSSS
+608 TEQQYPS
-622 NITRTE
+622 TGT
-628 SHQSNLNRVPSMER
+628 LNRVPSSEQYASPIATATGTTTVTRMSSGEQYSATAGTLTR
-642 SDNGAL
+642 VPSTEQYPTGTLTRVPSAEQYANSIARTADTHHAALARVPSIEATRNEL
-648 QRIPSEQHLTGTTTT
+648 QRIPSEQHVAA
-663 RAQLHEQTSH
+663 RSAEQNGHRITSD
-673 HSIIS
+673 
-678 RNEHLQNTINRLPS
+678 
-692 EYQSPG
+692 YQSPNS
-698 TLRDPTA
+698 LRDPNARLPATA
-705 RSPAA
+705 
-710 EHYQNLR
+710 ENYQNVR
-717 IEGLTRLHEHR
+717 MEGLTRLQEHR
-728 IELQHRLDIHG
+728 LELQHRLDMH

-819 CVESYSSGI
+819 CVESYNSGI
-828 AGHLNINQGD
+828 LGHLNINQGD

-875 TNIPLGPQIVREGR
+875 TNIPLGPQPARDGR

-912 VTAEPRTVVLHR
+912 VTSEPRTVVLHR

-968 AGLRKGDFLIQINGE
+968 AGLRKGDYLIQINGE

-989 HEHVVDLIRRSGELV
+989 HEHVVDLIRKSGELV
-1004 RMTVVSPVISLPN
+1004 RMTVVSPMISLPN
-1017 SQSAAALPTSQPNQ
+1017 SQSAALLPTSQPIQ

-1037 PRKGSTNV
+1037 PRKGNNNV
-1045 PMSGTLGRSPAPL
+1045 VIGGTLGRSPAPM

-1081 LEGGGEKDD
+1081 LEGGGERDD
-1090 RDDIASTGGKSSSA
+1090 RDEITSTGAKSSSA

-1109 PQQPSTGSNTGQN
+1109 PQQPSTGPNTGQN

-1154 GSANG
+1154 GSTSG
-1159 QYGSSMMSSHFQ
+1159 QYSSSMMSSHFQ

-1200 KSSSRVRFFGGLG
+1200 KLNSRVRFFGGLG

-1227 LNVQAQSA
+1227 LNVQVQSS
-1235 ILGAKGHRS
+1235 ILAPKGHRS
-1244 QEDVNALIGR
+1244 QEDVNALNGR
-1254 NALPP
+1254 NGLPP

-1269 GQVIK
+1269 GQVVK
-1274 VNVGPNAPDVVTPS
+1274 VNVGANVPDVVTPA

-1306 SSEGGYGVMSSF
+1306 TADGGYGVMSSF

-1342 LPAHSTGSHIR
+1342 LPTHTTRCHVR

-1359 TPNNGG
+1359 TTNNTT
-1365 FKQATNGQAPSG
+1365 FKPLNNQQ
-1377 SVTNVSAAS
+1377 NVNNTVSNNNQVNNNQSA
-1386 NGVSSGNQAGS
+1386 

-1411 SIAGTRERKKKSIT
+1411 STAGVRERKKKAIGT
-1425 SSSSVT
+1425 SSSIT
-1431 NLSSSVA
+1431 NLSSVA
-1438 APPIPE
+1438 NNNAGNTVTNTAPPIPE

-1449 SESENDEEEE
+1449 SESDNDEG
-1459 EEREEEEE
+1459 EEE
-1467 TDEGESEITKE
+1467 TDDDGESEIAKE

-1494 SGNSNASGSSSS
+1494 SGNSNTSGSSSS

-1529 SKSHPNEFLLSQ
+1529 SKSHPNDFLLQ
-1541 QTQQLVED
+1541 QTQQSLVED

-1566 PPTGFDDTSRND
+1566 PPTGFDDTTARNLA
-1578 NNAVQSTISS
+1578 NEAAQHPTTVLSVASVE
-1588 DKENNNPKRMNYS
+1588 KETNPKRTSYGG
-1601 SGMLT
+1601 SGLLT

-1616 PPIEADAEEQNN
+1616 PPIEADVEEQSN

-1641 PSANNGGDNE
+1641 PSAGNGEE
-1651 LVFAPPPQFCDTRQS
+1651 LVFAPPPQFCDNKQ
-1666 QSRVKIIGAIPK
+1666 QPQQQQQQNRVKIIGAIPK
-1678 VGNNQVKPPTGR
+1678 VTNNQVKASGGR
-1690 LHSQ
+1690 LHNQ

>member
-1 MEAGPKQGAC
+1 MEAGPRTGTC
-11 TAVGVAAG
+11 P
-19 SMSIAG
+19 SG
-25 GQAHVVQQQQQQ
+25 GQAGNV
-37 QQHVHEP
+37 
-44 ATGENCNPEEGV
+44 TGGQAQFIQAHDAALEAGPVEDGI
-56 LTARVHVPEL
+56 LFARVEVPEL
-66 YVSKCLQF
+66 QVTKCLQF

-138 YLELKYKR
+138 HLELKYKR
-146 RVYKMLHL
+146 RVYKTLHL
-154 DEKQLKAMHT
+154 DEKQLKALHT
-164 RTNLRRL
+164 RTNYRRL
-171 LDYVANSQVEK
+171 LDYVTNSQVEK
-182 IAKMCSK
+182 ISKMCNK

-238 MHRAVERNS
+238 MHRAVERNNK
-247 LEAVKTLLELGASP
+247 EAVKTLLELGASP

-273 YSVIYKTDPMLCETL
+273 YSVIYKADEMICNAL
-288 LHDHATIGAQDLQGW
+288 LHDHATIGAEDLQGW
-303 QEVHQACRNN
+303 QEIHHACRNN
-313 LVQHLD
+313 LVRHLD
-319 HLLFYGADMNA
+319 HLLYYGADMNA

-335 NTPLHVCAVNNTDS
+335 NTPLHVCAVNNTDA
-349 SCIRQLLF
+349 SCIRTLLF

-383 LAEVIKSYQPEEV
+383 LAEVIKTYQ
-396 VPFKGPP
+396 
-403 RYNPKRRSVA
+403 
-413 FGGMTTSC
+413 
-421 SASNLGTLTRIPS
+421 
-434 SSEHQGTIGST
+434 
-445 SSSSSTLTR
+445 
-454 TISVDQYP
+454 
-462 TGALSRLSIAEQYST
+462 AED
-477 GILSRTST
+477 
-485 SATTTS
+485 
-491 TTMTTTTTT
+491 
-500 TAASSA
+500 
-506 SSSSSSSSSSGEPLY
+506 
-521 SCGNI
+521 
-526 KRNVAS
+526 V
-532 NIEQYAMGTLSRI
+532 
-545 TPSNENYPNSGTLSR
+545 
-560 TPSSERQYAT
+560 
-570 TGSLTRAPSN
+570 
-580 EQYSNTAT
+580 
-588 LSRTPSTEKYSSTSI
+588 
-603 SRASS
+603 
-608 TEQQQQQQQQHSSS
+608 
-622 NITRTE
+622 
-628 SHQSNLNRVPSMER
+628 
-642 SDNGAL
+642 
-648 QRIPSEQHLTGTTTT
+648 
-663 RAQLHEQTSH
+663 
-673 HSIIS
+673 
-678 RNEHLQNTINRLPS
+678 
-692 EYQSPG
+692 
-698 TLRDPTA
+698 
-705 RSPAA
+705 
-710 EHYQNLR
+710 
-717 IEGLTRLHEHR
+717 
-728 IELQHRLDIHG
+728 
-739 RTMEMPPSPSP
+739 
-750 SSRSLAPF
+750 
-758 SSASS
+758 
-763 SLSEGSNQPSGE
+763 
-775 DSASIVTDKSLGD
+775 DKSLGD
-788 TASDVISDSSGVGT
+788 TASDIISDSSGVGT

-819 CVESYSSGI
+819 CVESYNSGI
-828 AGHLNINQGD
+828 SGHLTINQGD

-875 TNIPLGPQIVREGR
+875 TNIPLGSQHMREGR
-889 NRVLGRRES
+889 NRVMGRREA
-898 QHKYFATA
+898 QQKYFATA

-912 VTAEPRTVVLHR
+912 ICMFSATSEPRSVVLHR
-924 SRKGFGFVLRGAKA
+924 SKKGFGFILRGAK
-938 TSPLMELTPSARYPA
+938 TTPSSLVGLAPA
-953 LQYLDDV
+953 AQYLDDV
-960 DQGGVADL
+960 SPGGVADL

-983 DVTTAS
+983 DVSTAS

-1004 RMTVVSPVISLPN
+1004 RMTVVSPVVNLPN
-1017 SQSAAALPTSQPNQ
+1017 SQSTAALPTSQPTQ

-1037 PRKGSTNV
+1037 PRKGSNNV
-1045 PMSGTLGRSPAPL
+1045 PITGTLGRSPAPM

-1090 RDDIASTGGKSSSA
+1090 RDDIGSTGGKSSSA

-1109 PQQPSTGSNTGQN
+1109 AQQSSTGPNTGQN

-1144 ELEEL
+1144 ELQHDLFETRASALLRLQEL
-1149 FQRQQ
+1149 FQRQ
-1154 GSANG
+1154 GSETG
-1159 QYGSSMMSSHFQ
+1159 QYGQTMMSSHFQ
-1171 TGQATKSHPS
+1171 AGPATKSHPS

-1200 KSSSRVRFFGGLG
+1200 KSNSRVRFFGGLG

-1227 LNVQAQSA
+1227 LNIQGQSSA
-1235 ILGAKGHRS
+1235 LAPKGHRS
-1244 QEDVNALIGR
+1244 QEDVNALSR
-1254 NALPP
+1254 NGLPP

-1274 VNVGPNAPDVVTPS
+1274 VNVGANVPDVVTPA

-1306 SSEGGYGVMSSF
+1306 SESNYGVMSSF
-1318 RPSNSAK
+1318 RPANNAK

-1330 EDMKTVGYRSRS
+1330 EDTKTVGYRSHS
-1342 LPAHSTGSHIR
+1342 LPGNPSRTHLR

-1359 TPNNGG
+1359 TSNNTGFNNQNGQKIGNGVINSNNNG
-1365 FKQATNGQAPSG
+1365 ALNASG
-1377 SVTNVSAAS
+1377 C
-1386 NGVSSGNQAGS
+1386 
-1397 NNQYAQPLKTNRSH
+1397 NQYAQPLKTNRSH
-1411 SIAGTRERKKKSIT
+1411 SIAGTREIKKKIIT
-1425 SSSSVT
+1425 ASASAT
-1431 NLSSSVA
+1431 NLSGIVSG
-1438 APPIPE
+1438 PPIPE

-1449 SESENDEEEE
+1449 SESENEDDEEEE
-1459 EEREEEEE
+1459 FEV
-1467 TDEGESEITKE
+1467 GESEIAKE
-1478 LEKAAAREK
+1478 LEKAAARDK
-1487 LESTRET
+1487 FESTRET

-1541 QTQQLVED
+1541 QTQQLED

-1578 NNAVQSTISS
+1578 NNNQSIVNT
-1588 DKENNNPKRMNYS
+1588 DKDNNHKRMNYS

-1641 PSANNGGDNE
+1641 PSAGQADNNE
-1651 LVFAPPPQFCDTRQS
+1651 LVFAPPPQFSDNRQ
-1666 QSRVKIIGAIPK
+1666 QIQQNRVKIIGAIPK
-1678 VGNNQVKPPTGR
+1678 VIGNNQVKPPTGR

>member
-1 MEAGPKQGAC
+1 MEAGPK
-11 TAVGVAAG
+11 
-19 SMSIAG
+19 
-25 GQAHVVQQQQQQ
+25 QQQQQQ
-37 QQHVHEP
+37 QQQQQSP
-44 ATGENCNPEEGV
+44 QQQQQPQQQSPQQQQQQQNSPGNATQAAIGPQGNSTPQAQQNAEDTLATAENTPVNEGM
-56 LTARVHVPEL
+56 LLARIHVPEL

-171 LDYVANSQVEK
+171 LDYVQSSQVEK

-204 LTLATSLKKPSK
+204 LTLATTLKKPSK

-273 YSVIYKTDPMLCETL
+273 YSVIHKTDPMLCETL

-335 NTPLHVCAVNNTDS
+335 NTPLHVCAVNNTDA

-357 RGAQKDSLNYANQT
+357 RGAQKDALNYANQT

-383 LAEVIKSYQPEEV
+383 LAEVIKNYQPEEV

-413 FGGMTTSC
+413 FGGTSTMMTTSC

-434 SSEHQGTIGST
+434 TEQHAAAASSAGGST
-445 SSSSSTLTR
+445 TGTLTR
-454 TISVDQYP
+454 TISVEQY
-462 TGALSRLSIAEQYST
+462 SSITRVPSAEQY
-477 GILSRTST
+477 
-485 SATTTS
+485 A
-491 TTMTTTTTT
+491 
-500 TAASSA
+500 TAAS
-506 SSSSSSSSSSGEPLY
+506 
-521 SCGNI
+521 
-526 KRNVAS
+526 
-532 NIEQYAMGTLSRI
+532 
-545 TPSNENYPNSGTLSR
+545 
-560 TPSSERQYAT
+560 
-570 TGSLTRAPSN
+570 
-580 EQYSNTAT
+580 
-588 LSRTPSTEKYSSTSI
+588 
-603 SRASS
+603 
-608 TEQQQQQQQQHSSS
+608 
-622 NITRTE
+622 
-628 SHQSNLNRVPSMER
+628 LNRVPSTEQPYSPPPPSSGTLVRVASEEKYAPPSGVVLSRASSGER
-642 SDNGAL
+642 YDATLIRVPSSEQYPTVSTLTRVPSTEQYPTAAAGISRVPSTEQYPSTGGITIVGQSTESIHHGSLGRVPSVESNRNDL
-648 QRIPSEQHLTGTTTT
+648 QNRIPSEQNGHRLT
-663 RAQLHEQTSH
+663 
-673 HSIIS
+673 
-678 RNEHLQNTINRLPS
+678 S
-692 EYQSPG
+692 EYQSPNS
-698 TLRDPTA
+698 LRDPNA
-705 RSPAA
+705 RLPSAA
-710 EHYQNLR
+710 ENYTNLR
-717 IEGLTRLHEHR
+717 MEGLTRLQEHR
-728 IELQHRLDIHG
+728 LELQHRLDMH
-739 RTMEMPPSPSP
+739 RTQMEMPPSPSP

-819 CVESYSSGI
+819 CVESYNSGI
-828 AGHLNINQGD
+828 TGHLTINQGD

-875 TNIPLGPQIVREGR
+875 TNIPLGPQPARDGR

-898 QHKYFATA
+898 QNKYFATA

-912 VTAEPRTVVLHR
+912 VTSEPRTVVLHR

-968 AGLRKGDFLIQINGE
+968 AGLRKGDFLIHINGE

-989 HEHVVDLIRRSGELV
+989 HEHVVDLIRKSGELV

-1017 SQSAAALPTSQPNQ
+1017 SQSAAALPTSQPIQ

-1037 PRKGSTNV
+1037 PRKGNNNV
-1045 PMSGTLGRSPAPL
+1045 VIGGTLGRSPAPV

-1081 LEGGGEKDD
+1081 LEGGGERDD
-1090 RDDIASTGGKSSSA
+1090 RDEIASTGAKSSSA
-1104 ESIHL
+1104 ESIHMA
-1109 PQQPSTGSNTGQN
+1109 QQPSTGPNTGQN

-1144 ELEEL
+1144 ELEP
-1149 FQRQQ
+1149 Q
-1154 GSANG
+1154 S
-1159 QYGSSMMSSHFQ
+1159 
-1171 TGQATKSHPS
+1171 K
-1181 SPAKTG
+1181 
-1187 RVYASVAEMKRKG
+1187 
-1200 KSSSRVRFFGGLG
+1200 VRFFGGLG

-1227 LNVQAQSA
+1227 LNVQAQSSTLLA
-1235 ILGAKGHRS
+1235 PKCHRS
-1244 QEDVNALIGR
+1244 QEDVNALNGR
-1254 NALPP
+1254 NGLPP

-1274 VNVGPNAPDVVTPS
+1274 MNVGANVPDVVTPA

-1306 SSEGGYGVMSSF
+1306 TVEGGYGVMSSF

-1342 LPAHSTGSHIR
+1342 LPTNRPHLR

-1359 TPNNGG
+1359 NPPSSTMFKPTGSQQALNN
-1365 FKQATNGQAPSG
+1365 
-1377 SVTNVSAAS
+1377 NVGNMNS
-1386 NGVSSGNQAGS
+1386 NGNG
-1397 NNQYAQPLKTNRSH
+1397 NNQYAQPLKTTRSH
-1411 SIAGTRERKKKSIT
+1411 STAGIPNRERKKKT
-1425 SSSSVT
+1425 VVLNTSSSVT
-1431 NLSSSVA
+1431 NLSSITSGA
-1438 APPIPE
+1438 NGTTAAPNSAPPIPE

-1449 SESENDEEEE
+1449 SESENDDEGED
-1459 EEREEEEE
+1459 E
-1467 TDEGESEITKE
+1467 TDEDGESEIAKE

-1487 LESTRET
+1487 LEATRET
-1494 SGNSNASGSSSS
+1494 SGNSNTSGSSSS
-1506 GSSSLPHSFSVE
+1506 GSGSLPHSFSVE

-1529 SKSHPNEFLLSQ
+1529 SKSHPNDFLL
-1541 QTQQLVED
+1541 QTQQSLVED

-1566 PPTGFDDTSRND
+1566 PPMGFDDTAVRNLVNQE
-1578 NNAVQSTISS
+1578 NNQHSGGALLTGVNPI
-1588 DKENNNPKRMNYS
+1588 DKESSQTKRPGYGG
-1601 SGMLT
+1601 SGLLT

-1641 PSANNGGDNE
+1641 PSAGGQDQE
-1651 LVFAPPPQFCDTRQS
+1651 VVVFAPPPQFCDNKQHQQQQQTTS
-1666 QSRVKIIGAIPK
+1666 QNRVKIIGAIPK
-1678 VGNNQVKPPTGR
+1678 VAGNQVKASGGR
-1690 LHSQ
+1690 VLP

>member
-1 MEAGPKQGAC
+1 M
-11 TAVGVAAG
+11 
-19 SMSIAG
+19 
-25 GQAHVVQQQQQQ
+25 
-37 QQHVHEP
+37 
-44 ATGENCNPEEGV
+44 EEGV
-56 LTARVHVPEL
+56 LLARVHVPEL

-74 PKDQLVWDVKQ
+74 PRDQLVWDVKQ
-85 QCLASLPKVA
+85 QCLASLPK
-95 TWYRELKESFNYGLF
+95 ELKESFNYGLF

-171 LDYVANSQVEK
+171 LEYVANSQVEK

-204 LTLATSLKKPSK
+204 LTLATTLKKPSK

-383 LAEVIKSYQPEEV
+383 LAEVIKNYQPEEV

-413 FGGMTTSC
+413 FGGTSTMTTSC

-434 SSEHQGTIGST
+434 AEQQHGSGGSLT
-445 SSSSSTLTR
+445 GSGGGSLTR
-454 TISVDQYP
+454 TISVEQYTASVNAVTRVP
-462 TGALSRLSIAEQYST
+462 SAEQYAT
-477 GILSRTST
+477 G
-485 SATTTS
+485 
-491 TTMTTTTTT
+491 
-500 TAASSA
+500 
-506 SSSSSSSSSSGEPLY
+506 
-521 SCGNI
+521 N
-526 KRNVAS
+526 
-532 NIEQYAMGTLSRI
+532 
-545 TPSNENYPNSGTLSR
+545 
-560 TPSSERQYAT
+560 
-570 TGSLTRAPSN
+570 LTRVP
-580 EQYSNTAT
+580 
-588 LSRTPSTEKYSSTSI
+588 
-603 SRASS
+603 S
-608 TEQQQQQQQQHSSS
+608 TEQQYPS
-622 NITRTE
+622 TGT
-628 SHQSNLNRVPSMER
+628 LNRVPSSEQYASPIATATGTTTVTR
-642 SDNGAL
+642 VSSGEQYSATAGTLTRVPSTEQYPTGTLTRVPSAEQYANSIARTADTHHAALARVPSIEATRNEL
-648 QRIPSEQHLTGTTTT
+648 QRIPSEQHVAA
-663 RAQLHEQTSH
+663 RSAEQNGHRITSD
-673 HSIIS
+673 
-678 RNEHLQNTINRLPS
+678 
-692 EYQSPG
+692 YQSPNS
-698 TLRDPTA
+698 LRDPNARLPATA
-705 RSPAA
+705 
-710 EHYQNLR
+710 ENYQNVR
-717 IEGLTRLHEHR
+717 MEGLTRLQEHR
-728 IELQHRLDIHG
+728 LELQHRLDMH

-819 CVESYSSGI
+819 CVESYNSGI
-828 AGHLNINQGD
+828 LGHLNINQGD

-875 TNIPLGPQIVREGR
+875 TNIPLGPQPARDGR

-912 VTAEPRTVVLHR
+912 VTSEPRTVVLHR

-968 AGLRKGDFLIQINGE
+968 AGLRKGDYLIQINGE

-989 HEHVVDLIRRSGELV
+989 HEHVVDLIRKSGELV
-1004 RMTVVSPVISLPN
+1004 RMTVVSPMISLPN
-1017 SQSAAALPTSQPNQ
+1017 SQSAALLPTSQPIQ

-1037 PRKGSTNV
+1037 PRKGNNNV
-1045 PMSGTLGRSPAPL
+1045 VIGGTLGRSPAPM

-1081 LEGGGEKDD
+1081 LEGGGERDD
-1090 RDDIASTGGKSSSA
+1090 RDEITSTGAKSSSA

-1109 PQQPSTGSNTGQN
+1109 PQQPSTGPNTGQN

-1154 GSANG
+1154 GSTSG
-1159 QYGSSMMSSHFQ
+1159 QYSSSMMSSHFQ

-1200 KSSSRVRFFGGLG
+1200 KLNSRVRFFGGLG

-1227 LNVQAQSA
+1227 LNVQVQSS
-1235 ILGAKGHRS
+1235 ILAPKGHRS
-1244 QEDVNALIGR
+1244 QEDVNALNGR
-1254 NALPP
+1254 NGLPP

-1269 GQVIK
+1269 GQVVK
-1274 VNVGPNAPDVVTPS
+1274 VNVGANVPDVVTPA

-1306 SSEGGYGVMSSF
+1306 TADGGYGVMSSF

-1342 LPAHSTGSHIR
+1342 LPTHTTRCHVR

-1359 TPNNGG
+1359 TTNNTT
-1365 FKQATNGQAPSG
+1365 FKPLNNQQ
-1377 SVTNVSAAS
+1377 NVNNTVSNNNQVNNNQSA
-1386 NGVSSGNQAGS
+1386 

-1411 SIAGTRERKKKSIT
+1411 STAGVRERKKKAIGT
-1425 SSSSVT
+1425 SSSIT
-1431 NLSSSVA
+1431 NLSSVANNNAGNTVTNA

-1449 SESENDEEEE
+1449 SESDNDEG
-1459 EEREEEEE
+1459 EEE
-1467 TDEGESEITKE
+1467 TDDDGESEIAKE

-1494 SGNSNASGSSSS
+1494 SGNSNTSGSSSS

-1529 SKSHPNEFLLSQ
+1529 SKSHPNDFLLQ
-1541 QTQQLVED
+1541 QTQQSLVED

-1566 PPTGFDDTSRND
+1566 PPTGFDDTTARNLA
-1578 NNAVQSTISS
+1578 NEAAQHPTTVLSVTSVE
-1588 DKENNNPKRMNYS
+1588 KETNPKRTSYGG
-1601 SGMLT
+1601 SGLLT

-1616 PPIEADAEEQNN
+1616 PPIEADVEEQSN

-1641 PSANNGGDNE
+1641 PSAGSGDE
-1651 LVFAPPPQFCDTRQS
+1651 LVFAPPPQFCDNKQ
-1666 QSRVKIIGAIPK
+1666 QPQQQQQQNRVKIIGAIPK
-1678 VGNNQVKPPTGR
+1678 VTNNQVKASGGR
-1690 LHSQ
+1690 LHNQ

>member
-1 MEAGPKQGAC
+1 MEAGPKQA
-11 TAVGVAAG
+11 AAPVGSAG
-19 SMSIAG
+19 SQQQQPQS
-25 GQAHVVQQQQQQ
+25 QQQQQLLDDM
-37 QQHVHEP
+37 VE
-44 ATGENCNPEEGV
+44 TGPVDDGI
-56 LTARVHVPEL
+56 LLARVHVPEL
-66 YVSKCLQF
+66 CVSKCLQF

-85 QCLASLPKVA
+85 QCLASLPK
-95 TWYRELKESFNYGLF
+95 ELKESFNYGLF
-110 CPPVNGKAGKFLDE
+110 YPPVNGKAGKFLDE
-124 ERRLGDYPFNGPVG
+124 ERRLGDYPFNGRVG

-182 IAKMCSK
+182 IAKMCGK
-189 GLDPNFHCQETGETP
+189 GLDPNFHCQDTGETP
-204 LTLATSLKKPSK
+204 LTLATTLKKPSK

-238 MHRAVERNS
+238 MHRAVERNN

-357 RGAQKDSLNYANQT
+357 RGAQKDALNYANQT

-383 LAEVIKSYQPEEV
+383 LADVIKNYQPDEV
-396 VPFKGPP
+396 
-403 RYNPKRRSVA
+403 
-413 FGGMTTSC
+413 
-421 SASNLGTLTRIPS
+421 
-434 SSEHQGTIGST
+434 
-445 SSSSSTLTR
+445 
-454 TISVDQYP
+454 
-462 TGALSRLSIAEQYST
+462 
-477 GILSRTST
+477 
-485 SATTTS
+485 
-491 TTMTTTTTT
+491 
-500 TAASSA
+500 
-506 SSSSSSSSSSGEPLY
+506 
-521 SCGNI
+521 
-526 KRNVAS
+526 
-532 NIEQYAMGTLSRI
+532 
-545 TPSNENYPNSGTLSR
+545 
-560 TPSSERQYAT
+560 
-570 TGSLTRAPSN
+570 
-580 EQYSNTAT
+580 
-588 LSRTPSTEKYSSTSI
+588 
-603 SRASS
+603 
-608 TEQQQQQQQQHSSS
+608 
-622 NITRTE
+622 
-628 SHQSNLNRVPSMER
+628 
-642 SDNGAL
+642 
-648 QRIPSEQHLTGTTTT
+648 
-663 RAQLHEQTSH
+663 
-673 HSIIS
+673 
-678 RNEHLQNTINRLPS
+678 
-692 EYQSPG
+692 
-698 TLRDPTA
+698 
-705 RSPAA
+705 
-710 EHYQNLR
+710 
-717 IEGLTRLHEHR
+717 
-728 IELQHRLDIHG
+728 
-739 RTMEMPPSPSP
+739 
-750 SSRSLAPF
+750 
-758 SSASS
+758 
-763 SLSEGSNQPSGE
+763 
-775 DSASIVTDKSLGD
+775 DKSLGD

-802 SQSDTTNSLSIP
+802 SQSDTTNNSLSIP

-819 CVESYSSGI
+819 CVEPYSAGI
-828 AGHLNINQGD
+828 PGHLAINQGD

-875 TNIPLGPQIVREGR
+875 TNIPLGPQAVAREVAAAAAASR

-912 VTAEPRTVVLHR
+912 FHAYDSRVTTEPRTVVLHR
-924 SRKGFGFVLRGAKA
+924 SRKGFGFVLRGAKS
-938 TSPLMELTPSARYPA
+938 TTNLTEVTLSARYPA

-960 DQGGVADL
+960 DEGGVADL

-983 DVTTAS
+983 DVTTAL
-989 HEHVVDLIRRSGELV
+989 HEHVVDLIRKSGELV
-1004 RMTVVSPVISLPN
+1004 RMTVVSPVLSLPN
-1017 SQSAAALPTSQPNQ
+1017 SQLAAALPTSQPIQ

-1037 PRKGSTNV
+1037 PRKTNNSV
-1045 PMSGTLGRSPAPL
+1045 VIGGTLGRSPAPM

-1081 LEGGGEKDD
+1081 LGGGEKDD
-1090 RDDIASTGGKSSSA
+1090 RDEMSSNCAKSNSSESLHLNQPTTPGGNANQNSSS
-1104 ESIHL
+1104 
-1109 PQQPSTGSNTGQN
+1109 
-1122 TPVQPRTASIRSRPT
+1122 QPRTASIRSRPT

-1154 GSANG
+1154 GANG
-1159 QYGSSMMSSHFQ
+1159 AASSMSSAMSPSHYGSTMQMNSSSHFPSG
-1171 TGQATKSHPS
+1171 TISTKSHS
-1181 SPAKTG
+1181 TSPAKSG

-1200 KSSSRVRFFGGLG
+1200 KSSRVRFFGGLG
-1213 GGSDLHRDFHSTPD
+1213 GGSELHRDFHSTPD
-1227 LNVQAQSA
+1227 LNVQAQ
-1235 ILGAKGHRS
+1235 IGVGGGAASLFPKGHRS
-1244 QEDVNALIGR
+1244 QEDVNAALGR
-1254 NALPP
+1254 NGLPP

-1269 GQVIK
+1269 GQVVK
-1274 VNVGPNAPDVVTPS
+1274 VNVGAPVPDVVTPA

-1306 SSEGGYGVMSSF
+1306 TAENNYGVMSSF

-1330 EDMKTVGYRSRS
+1330 EDMKTVGYRSLS
-1342 LPAHSTGSHIR
+1342 LPSHSTRSQLR

-1359 TPNNGG
+1359 TPNGAG
-1365 FKQATNGQAPSG
+1365 
-1377 SVTNVSAAS
+1377 SAATFKPGPGNQLANGAS
-1386 NGVSSGNQAGS
+1386 QANGVATAATAGGNGNN
-1397 NNQYAQPLKTNRSH
+1397 NNQYAQPLKNGRSH
-1411 SIAGTRERKKKSIT
+1411 STVGIMRERKKKSSLTT
-1425 SSSSVT
+1425 SSSAS
-1431 NLSSSVA
+1431 NLSGVSGGNNPNGGAS

-1449 SESENDEEEE
+1449 SESENDEDL
-1459 EEREEEEE
+1459 
-1467 TDEGESEITKE
+1467 TDEGDESEIAKE
-1478 LEKAAAREK
+1478 LEKAAQREK

-1494 SGNSNASGSSSS
+1494 SGNSNASAGSGSSSSSS
-1506 GSSSLPHSFSVE
+1506 GSGSLPHSFSVE
-1518 EIQKVRTQLKS
+1518 EIQNVRKQLK
-1529 SKSHPNEFLLSQ
+1529 
-1541 QTQQLVED
+1541 TQQSLVED

-1566 PPTGFDDTSRND
+1566 PPTGFDDTKARN
-1578 NNAVQSTISS
+1578 NEANHHQHQHVHNQAHA
-1588 DKENNNPKRMNYS
+1588 DKENNSVMVVS
-1601 SGMLT
+1601 SGCAQKRASYGGSGLLT

-1616 PPIEADAEEQNN
+1616 PPIEADAEEQGN

-1635 PEFNAG
+1635 PEFNADG
-1641 PSANNGGDNE
+1641 TPITGTGADE
-1651 LVFAPPPQFCDTRQS
+1651 LVFAPPPQFCDNGKIQP
-1666 QSRVKIIGAIPK
+1666 QQQQQQRVKIIGAIPK
-1678 VGNNQVKPPTGR
+1678 AQSNNNQVKPPSGR

>member
-1 MEAGPKQGAC
+1 MEAGPKQQQQQQP
-11 TAVGVAAG
+11 
-19 SMSIAG
+19 SPP
-25 GQAHVVQQQQQQ
+25 QQQQQQ
-37 QQHVHEP
+37 PQQQQPTQQQNSPGSAVQP
-44 ATGENCNPEEGV
+44 QGQVITGPQAAVGSASQNQGQQNAEDALAAENTPVDEGV
-56 LTARVHVPEL
+56 LLARIHVPEL

-85 QCLASLPKVA
+85 QCLASLPK
-95 TWYRELKESFNYGLF
+95 ELKESFNYGLF

-171 LDYVANSQVEK
+171 LDYVQSSQVEK

-204 LTLATSLKKPSK
+204 LTLATTLKKPSK

-335 NTPLHVCAVNNTDS
+335 NTPLHVCAVNNTDA

-357 RGAQKDSLNYANQT
+357 RGAQKDALNYANQT

-383 LAEVIKSYQPEEV
+383 LAEVIKNYQPEEV
-396 VPFKGPP
+396 
-403 RYNPKRRSVA
+403 
-413 FGGMTTSC
+413 
-421 SASNLGTLTRIPS
+421 
-434 SSEHQGTIGST
+434 
-445 SSSSSTLTR
+445 
-454 TISVDQYP
+454 
-462 TGALSRLSIAEQYST
+462 
-477 GILSRTST
+477 
-485 SATTTS
+485 
-491 TTMTTTTTT
+491 
-500 TAASSA
+500 
-506 SSSSSSSSSSGEPLY
+506 
-521 SCGNI
+521 
-526 KRNVAS
+526 
-532 NIEQYAMGTLSRI
+532 
-545 TPSNENYPNSGTLSR
+545 
-560 TPSSERQYAT
+560 
-570 TGSLTRAPSN
+570 
-580 EQYSNTAT
+580 
-588 LSRTPSTEKYSSTSI
+588 
-603 SRASS
+603 
-608 TEQQQQQQQQHSSS
+608 
-622 NITRTE
+622 
-628 SHQSNLNRVPSMER
+628 
-642 SDNGAL
+642 
-648 QRIPSEQHLTGTTTT
+648 
-663 RAQLHEQTSH
+663 
-673 HSIIS
+673 
-678 RNEHLQNTINRLPS
+678 
-692 EYQSPG
+692 
-698 TLRDPTA
+698 
-705 RSPAA
+705 
-710 EHYQNLR
+710 
-717 IEGLTRLHEHR
+717 
-728 IELQHRLDIHG
+728 
-739 RTMEMPPSPSP
+739 
-750 SSRSLAPF
+750 
-758 SSASS
+758 
-763 SLSEGSNQPSGE
+763 
-775 DSASIVTDKSLGD
+775 DKSLGD

-828 AGHLNINQGD
+828 TGHLTINQGD

-853 VLRGQGTGLFPA
+853 ILRGQGTGLFPA

-875 TNIPLGPQIVREGR
+875 TNIPLGPPQPARDGR

-912 VTAEPRTVVLHR
+912 VTSEPRTVVLHR

-989 HEHVVDLIRRSGELV
+989 HEHVVDLIRKSGELV

-1017 SQSAAALPTSQPNQ
+1017 SQSAAALPTSQPIQ

-1037 PRKGSTNV
+1037 PRKGNNNV
-1045 PMSGTLGRSPAPL
+1045 AIGGTLGRSPAPM

-1090 RDDIASTGGKSSSA
+1090 RDEIASTGAKSSSA
-1104 ESIHL
+1104 ESIHM

-1154 GSANG
+1154 GSAGG
-1159 QYGSSMMSSHFQ
+1159 QYSSSMMSSSHFQ
-1171 TGQATKSHPS
+1171 TTGQSIKSHPS

-1200 KSSSRVRFFGGLG
+1200 KSQSRVRFFGGLG

-1227 LNVQAQSA
+1227 LNVQAQSSSLLA
-1235 ILGAKGHRS
+1235 PKCHRS
-1244 QEDVNALIGR
+1244 QEDVNALNGR
-1254 NALPP
+1254 NGLPP

-1269 GQVIK
+1269 GQVVK
-1274 VNVGPNAPDVVTPS
+1274 VNIGANVPDVVSPA

-1299 VKELAAA
+1299 VKAELAAA
-1306 SSEGGYGVMSSF
+1306 AAEGGYGVMSSF

-1342 LPAHSTGSHIR
+1342 LPAHTNRSHLR

-1359 TPNNGG
+1359 NTSNSAT
-1365 FKQATNGQAPSG
+1365 FKSTGSQQALNS
-1377 SVTNVSAAS
+1377 NVSNMNS
-1386 NGVSSGNQAGS
+1386 NGNGNNS
-1397 NNQYAQPLKTNRSH
+1397 TNNQYAQPLKTNRSH
-1411 SIAGTRERKKKSIT
+1411 STAGIRERKKKT
-1425 SSSSVT
+1425 VVTTSSSVT
-1431 NLSSSVA
+1431 NLSSIASGANGTPTVPSS

-1449 SESENDEEEE
+1449 SESENDEGED
-1459 EEREEEEE
+1459 E
-1467 TDEGESEITKE
+1467 TDEDGESEIAKE

-1487 LESTRET
+1487 LEATRET
-1494 SGNSNASGSSSS
+1494 SGNSNTSGSSSS
-1506 GSSSLPHSFSVE
+1506 GSGSLPHSFSVE

-1529 SKSHPNEFLLSQ
+1529 SKSHPNDFLLQ
-1541 QTQQLVED
+1541 QTQQSLAED

-1566 PPTGFDDTSRND
+1566 PPMGFDDTAVRNLA
-1578 NNAVQSTISS
+1578 NQ
-1588 DKENNNPKRMNYS
+1588 ENNQHATTGTLLTSVNPVEKESNQTKRSCYGG
-1601 SGMLT
+1601 SGLLT

-1616 PPIEADAEEQNN
+1616 PPIEADAEEQSN

-1641 PSANNGGDNE
+1641 PSAGNQDQE
-1651 LVFAPPPQFCDTRQS
+1651 VVVFAPPPQFCDNKQQQQNAS
-1666 QSRVKIIGAIPK
+1666 QNRVKIIGAIPK
-1678 VGNNQVKPPTGR
+1678 VAGNQVKATGGR
-1690 LHSQ
+1690 LP

>member
-1 MEAGPKQGAC
+1 MEAGPKQP
-11 TAVGVAAG
+11 
-19 SMSIAG
+19 
-25 GQAHVVQQQQQQ
+25 QPQPPQQQQQQ
-37 QQHVHEP
+37 QPQQQSPQQQQQQNSPGNGTQAAIGPQGGSTPQAQQNAEDALAAAESTPV
-44 ATGENCNPEEGV
+44 NEGM
-56 LTARVHVPEL
+56 LLARIHVPEL

-85 QCLASLPKVA
+85 QCLASLPK
-95 TWYRELKESFNYGLF
+95 ELKESFNYGLF

-171 LDYVANSQVEK
+171 LDYVQSSQVEK

-204 LTLATSLKKPSK
+204 LTLATTLKKPSK

-273 YSVIYKTDPMLCETL
+273 YSVIHKTDPMLCETL

-335 NTPLHVCAVNNTDS
+335 NTPLHVCAVNNTDA

-357 RGAQKDSLNYANQT
+357 RGAQKDALNYANQT

-383 LAEVIKSYQPEEV
+383 LAEVIKNYQPEEV
-396 VPFKGPP
+396 
-403 RYNPKRRSVA
+403 
-413 FGGMTTSC
+413 
-421 SASNLGTLTRIPS
+421 
-434 SSEHQGTIGST
+434 
-445 SSSSSTLTR
+445 
-454 TISVDQYP
+454 
-462 TGALSRLSIAEQYST
+462 
-477 GILSRTST
+477 
-485 SATTTS
+485 
-491 TTMTTTTTT
+491 
-500 TAASSA
+500 
-506 SSSSSSSSSSGEPLY
+506 
-521 SCGNI
+521 
-526 KRNVAS
+526 
-532 NIEQYAMGTLSRI
+532 
-545 TPSNENYPNSGTLSR
+545 
-560 TPSSERQYAT
+560 
-570 TGSLTRAPSN
+570 
-580 EQYSNTAT
+580 
-588 LSRTPSTEKYSSTSI
+588 
-603 SRASS
+603 
-608 TEQQQQQQQQHSSS
+608 
-622 NITRTE
+622 
-628 SHQSNLNRVPSMER
+628 
-642 SDNGAL
+642 
-648 QRIPSEQHLTGTTTT
+648 
-663 RAQLHEQTSH
+663 
-673 HSIIS
+673 
-678 RNEHLQNTINRLPS
+678 
-692 EYQSPG
+692 
-698 TLRDPTA
+698 
-705 RSPAA
+705 
-710 EHYQNLR
+710 
-717 IEGLTRLHEHR
+717 
-728 IELQHRLDIHG
+728 
-739 RTMEMPPSPSP
+739 
-750 SSRSLAPF
+750 
-758 SSASS
+758 
-763 SLSEGSNQPSGE
+763 
-775 DSASIVTDKSLGD
+775 DKSLGD

-819 CVESYSSGI
+819 CVESYNSGI
-828 AGHLNINQGD
+828 TGHLTINQGD

-875 TNIPLGPQIVREGR
+875 TNIPLGPQPARDGR

-912 VTAEPRTVVLHR
+912 VTSEPRTVVLHR

-989 HEHVVDLIRRSGELV
+989 HEHVVDLIRKSGELV

-1017 SQSAAALPTSQPNQ
+1017 SQSAAALPTSQPIQ

-1037 PRKGSTNV
+1037 PRKGNNNV
-1045 PMSGTLGRSPAPL
+1045 VIGGTLGRSPAPV

-1081 LEGGGEKDD
+1081 LEGGGERDD
-1090 RDDIASTGGKSSSA
+1090 RDEITSTGGKSSSA
-1104 ESIHL
+1104 ESIHM

-1154 GSANG
+1154 GSAGG
-1159 QYGSSMMSSHFQ
+1159 QYSSSMMSSSHFQ
-1171 TGQATKSHPS
+1171 TTGQSTKSHPS

-1200 KSSSRVRFFGGLG
+1200 KSQSKVRFFGGLG

-1227 LNVQAQSA
+1227 LNVQVQSSSLLA
-1235 ILGAKGHRS
+1235 PKCHRS
-1244 QEDVNALIGR
+1244 QEDVNALNGR
-1254 NALPP
+1254 NGLPP

-1274 VNVGPNAPDVVTPS
+1274 VNVGANVPDVVTPA

-1306 SSEGGYGVMSSF
+1306 TIEGGYGVMSSF

-1342 LPAHSTGSHIR
+1342 LPANRPHLR

-1359 TPNNGG
+1359 NPPNNTM
-1365 FKQATNGQAPSG
+1365 FKPTGSQQALNN
-1377 SVTNVSAAS
+1377 NVGNMNS
-1386 NGVSSGNQAGS
+1386 NGNG
-1397 NNQYAQPLKTNRSH
+1397 NNQYAQPLKTTRSN
-1411 SIAGTRERKKKSIT
+1411 STAGIRERKKKT
-1425 SSSSVT
+1425 VVLNASSSVT
-1431 NLSSSVA
+1431 NLSSIASGANGTTVPPNS

-1449 SESENDEEEE
+1449 SESENDDEGEDD
-1459 EEREEEEE
+1459 E
-1467 TDEGESEITKE
+1467 TDEDGESEIAKE

-1487 LESTRET
+1487 LEATRET
-1494 SGNSNASGSSSS
+1494 SGNSNTSGSSSS
-1506 GSSSLPHSFSVE
+1506 GSGSLPHSFSVE

-1529 SKSHPNEFLLSQ
+1529 SKSHPNDFLL
-1541 QTQQLVED
+1541 QTQQSLVED

-1566 PPTGFDDTSRND
+1566 PPMGFDDTAVRNLA
-1578 NNAVQSTISS
+1578 NQESNQHSGGTTLLTGVNPI
-1588 DKENNNPKRMNYS
+1588 DKESSQTKRPGYGG
-1601 SGMLT
+1601 SGLLT

-1641 PSANNGGDNE
+1641 PSAGGHDQE
-1651 LVFAPPPQFCDTRQS
+1651 VVVFAPPPQFCDNKQHQQQQQQQQTTS
-1666 QSRVKIIGAIPK
+1666 QNRVKIIGAIPK
-1678 VGNNQVKPPTGR
+1678 VAGNQVKASGGR
-1690 LHSQ
+1690 ALP

>member
-1 MEAGPKQGAC
+1 MDGGLKQSSASFTAGHEL
-11 TAVGVAAG
+11 G
-19 SMSIAG
+19 S
-25 GQAHVVQQQQQQ
+25 
-37 QQHVHEP
+37 ET
-44 ATGENCNPEEGV
+44 TGSAEEGI
-56 LTARVHVPEL
+56 LLARVHVPEL
-66 YVSKCLQF
+66 NVSKCLQF

-85 QCLASLPKVA
+85 QCLASLPKEVA

-164 RTNLRRL
+164 RANLRRL

-189 GLDPNFHCQETGETP
+189 GLDPNFHCQESGETP
-204 LTLATSLKKPSK
+204 LTLAATLKKPSK

-247 LEAVKTLLELGASP
+247 LDAVKTLLELGASP

-273 YSVIYKTDPMLCETL
+273 YSVTYKTDPMLCETL

-319 HLLFYGADMNA
+319 HLLFYGADMNT

-371 PYQVAVIAGNME
+371 PYQVAVIAGNMD
-383 LAEVIKSYQPEEV
+383 LAEVIKNYQAEEV
-396 VPFKGPP
+396 
-403 RYNPKRRSVA
+403 
-413 FGGMTTSC
+413 
-421 SASNLGTLTRIPS
+421 
-434 SSEHQGTIGST
+434 
-445 SSSSSTLTR
+445 
-454 TISVDQYP
+454 
-462 TGALSRLSIAEQYST
+462 
-477 GILSRTST
+477 
-485 SATTTS
+485 
-491 TTMTTTTTT
+491 
-500 TAASSA
+500 
-506 SSSSSSSSSSGEPLY
+506 
-521 SCGNI
+521 
-526 KRNVAS
+526 
-532 NIEQYAMGTLSRI
+532 
-545 TPSNENYPNSGTLSR
+545 
-560 TPSSERQYAT
+560 
-570 TGSLTRAPSN
+570 
-580 EQYSNTAT
+580 
-588 LSRTPSTEKYSSTSI
+588 
-603 SRASS
+603 
-608 TEQQQQQQQQHSSS
+608 
-622 NITRTE
+622 
-628 SHQSNLNRVPSMER
+628 
-642 SDNGAL
+642 
-648 QRIPSEQHLTGTTTT
+648 
-663 RAQLHEQTSH
+663 
-673 HSIIS
+673 
-678 RNEHLQNTINRLPS
+678 
-692 EYQSPG
+692 
-698 TLRDPTA
+698 
-705 RSPAA
+705 
-710 EHYQNLR
+710 
-717 IEGLTRLHEHR
+717 
-728 IELQHRLDIHG
+728 
-739 RTMEMPPSPSP
+739 
-750 SSRSLAPF
+750 
-758 SSASS
+758 
-763 SLSEGSNQPSGE
+763 
-775 DSASIVTDKSLGD
+775 DKSLGD

-819 CVESYSSGI
+819 CVESYNTGI
-828 AGHLNINQGD
+828 NGHLAINQGD

-853 VLRGQGTGLFPA
+853 ILRGQGTGLFPA

-875 TNIPLGPQIVREGR
+875 TNIPLGPQATREGR

-912 VTAEPRTVVLHR
+912 VTTEPRTVVLHR

-938 TSPLMELTPSARYPA
+938 TSPLMELTPSTRYPA

-960 DQGGVADL
+960 DQGGVADI
-968 AGLRKGDFLIQINGE
+968 AGLKKGDYLIQINGE

-989 HEHVVDLIRRSGELV
+989 HEHVVDLIRKSGELV
-1004 RMTVVSPVISLPN
+1004 RMCVVSAVVGLPN
-1017 SQSAAALPTSQPNQ
+1017 SQSAAALPISQPIQ

-1037 PRKGSTNV
+1037 PRKGNNNV
-1045 PMSGTLGRSPAPL
+1045 VIGGTLGRSPAPM

-1090 RDDIASTGGKSSSA
+1090 GDEIASTGAKSSSA

-1109 PQQPSTGSNTGQN
+1109 PQQPLTGSNTGQS

-1154 GSANG
+1154 GSATG

-1171 TGQATKSHPS
+1171 TGNHATKSHPS

-1187 RVYASVAEMKRKG
+1187 RVYASVADMKRKG
-1200 KSSSRVRFFGGLG
+1200 KSNSKVRFFGGLG

-1227 LNVQAQSA
+1227 LNIQAHSY
-1235 ILGAKGHRS
+1235 IIVPKGHRS
-1244 QEDVNALIGR
+1244 QEDVNVLASR

-1269 GQVIK
+1269 GQVVK
-1274 VNVGPNAPDVVTPS
+1274 VNVGTSASDVVTPAA
-1288 SVYDNMAHIQQ
+1288 SVYDNIAHIQQ

-1306 SSEGGYGVMSSF
+1306 TPESVYGIMSSF
-1318 RPSNSAK
+1318 RPTNSAK

-1330 EDMKTVGYRSRS
+1330 EDTKTVGYRSRS
-1342 LPAHSTGSHIR
+1342 LPAHSARPHVR

-1359 TPNNGG
+1359 TPNNST
-1365 FKQATNGQAPSG
+1365 FKPPGQ
-1377 SVTNVSAAS
+1377 S
-1386 NGVSSGNQAGS
+1386 NNQLTK
-1397 NNQYAQPLKTNRSH
+1397 NQYAQPLKTNRSNNT
-1411 SIAGTRERKKKSIT
+1411 AGPRDRKKKGGMTT
-1425 SSSSVT
+1425 SSSAT
-1431 NLSSSVA
+1431 NLA

-1449 SESENDEEEE
+1449 SESENDE
-1459 EEREEEEE
+1459 
-1467 TDEGESEITKE
+1467 TDGESDIAKA

-1487 LESTRET
+1487 IESAKET
-1494 SGNSNASGSSSS
+1494 SGNSNDSGSSS
-1506 GSSSLPHSFSVE
+1506 GSSSIPHSFSVD

-1529 SKSHPNEFLLSQ
+1529 SKSYPNDFLLQ
-1541 QTQQLVED
+1541 QTQQLMED

-1566 PPTGFDDTSRND
+1566 PPTGFDDSRNE
-1578 NNAVQSTISS
+1578 NNTHPMPA
-1588 DKENNNPKRMNYS
+1588 DKESNPKRMSYS

-1616 PPIEADAEEQNN
+1616 PPIEAEADEQNN

-1641 PSANNGGDNE
+1641 PSSGSSDE
-1651 LVFAPPPQFCDTRQS
+1651 PVFAPPPQFCDNRQ
-1666 QSRVKIIGAIPK
+1666 QNRVKIIGAIPK
-1678 VGNNQVKPPTGR
+1678 VGNNQVKPPSGR

>member
-1 MEAGPKQGAC
+1 MDGGLKQSSASFTAGHEL
-11 TAVGVAAG
+11 G
-19 SMSIAG
+19 S
-25 GQAHVVQQQQQQ
+25 
-37 QQHVHEP
+37 ET
-44 ATGENCNPEEGV
+44 TGSAEEGI
-56 LTARVHVPEL
+56 LLARVHVPEL
-66 YVSKCLQF
+66 NVSKCLQF

-85 QCLASLPKVA
+85 QCLASLPK
-95 TWYRELKESFNYGLF
+95 ELKESFNYGLF

-164 RTNLRRL
+164 RANLRRL

-189 GLDPNFHCQETGETP
+189 GLDPNFHCQESGETP
-204 LTLATSLKKPSK
+204 LTLAATLKKPSK

-247 LEAVKTLLELGASP
+247 LDAVKTLLELGASP

-273 YSVIYKTDPMLCETL
+273 YSVTYKTDPMLCETL

-319 HLLFYGADMNA
+319 HLLFYGADMNT

-371 PYQVAVIAGNME
+371 PYQVAVIAGNMD
-383 LAEVIKSYQPEEV
+383 LAEVIKNYQAEEV
-396 VPFKGPP
+396 
-403 RYNPKRRSVA
+403 
-413 FGGMTTSC
+413 
-421 SASNLGTLTRIPS
+421 
-434 SSEHQGTIGST
+434 
-445 SSSSSTLTR
+445 
-454 TISVDQYP
+454 
-462 TGALSRLSIAEQYST
+462 
-477 GILSRTST
+477 
-485 SATTTS
+485 
-491 TTMTTTTTT
+491 
-500 TAASSA
+500 
-506 SSSSSSSSSSGEPLY
+506 
-521 SCGNI
+521 
-526 KRNVAS
+526 
-532 NIEQYAMGTLSRI
+532 
-545 TPSNENYPNSGTLSR
+545 
-560 TPSSERQYAT
+560 
-570 TGSLTRAPSN
+570 
-580 EQYSNTAT
+580 
-588 LSRTPSTEKYSSTSI
+588 
-603 SRASS
+603 
-608 TEQQQQQQQQHSSS
+608 
-622 NITRTE
+622 
-628 SHQSNLNRVPSMER
+628 
-642 SDNGAL
+642 
-648 QRIPSEQHLTGTTTT
+648 
-663 RAQLHEQTSH
+663 
-673 HSIIS
+673 
-678 RNEHLQNTINRLPS
+678 
-692 EYQSPG
+692 
-698 TLRDPTA
+698 
-705 RSPAA
+705 
-710 EHYQNLR
+710 
-717 IEGLTRLHEHR
+717 
-728 IELQHRLDIHG
+728 
-739 RTMEMPPSPSP
+739 
-750 SSRSLAPF
+750 
-758 SSASS
+758 
-763 SLSEGSNQPSGE
+763 
-775 DSASIVTDKSLGD
+775 DKSLGD

-819 CVESYSSGI
+819 CVESYNTGI
-828 AGHLNINQGD
+828 NGHLAINQGD

-853 VLRGQGTGLFPA
+853 ILRGQGTGLFPA

-875 TNIPLGPQIVREGR
+875 TNIPLGPQATREGR

-912 VTAEPRTVVLHR
+912 VTTEPRTVVLHR

-938 TSPLMELTPSARYPA
+938 TSPLMELTPSTRYPA

-960 DQGGVADL
+960 DQGGVADI
-968 AGLRKGDFLIQINGE
+968 AGLKKGDYLIQINGE

-989 HEHVVDLIRRSGELV
+989 HEHVVDLIRKSGELV
-1004 RMTVVSPVISLPN
+1004 RMCVVSAVVGLPN
-1017 SQSAAALPTSQPNQ
+1017 SQSAAALPISQPIQ

-1037 PRKGSTNV
+1037 PRKGNNNV
-1045 PMSGTLGRSPAPL
+1045 VIGGTLGRSPAPM

-1090 RDDIASTGGKSSSA
+1090 GDEIASTGAKSSSA

-1109 PQQPSTGSNTGQN
+1109 PQQPLTGSNTGQS

-1154 GSANG
+1154 GSATG

-1171 TGQATKSHPS
+1171 TGNHATKSHPS

-1187 RVYASVAEMKRKG
+1187 RVYASVADMKRKG
-1200 KSSSRVRFFGGLG
+1200 KSNSKVRFFGGLG

-1227 LNVQAQSA
+1227 LNIQAHSY
-1235 ILGAKGHRS
+1235 IIVPKGHRS
-1244 QEDVNALIGR
+1244 QEDVNVLASR

-1269 GQVIK
+1269 GQVVK
-1274 VNVGPNAPDVVTPS
+1274 VNVGTSASDVVTPAA
-1288 SVYDNMAHIQQ
+1288 SVYDNIAHIQQ

-1306 SSEGGYGVMSSF
+1306 TPESVYGIMSSF
-1318 RPSNSAK
+1318 RPTNSAK

-1330 EDMKTVGYRSRS
+1330 EDTKTVGYRSRS
-1342 LPAHSTGSHIR
+1342 LPAHSARPHVR

-1359 TPNNGG
+1359 TPNNST
-1365 FKQATNGQAPSG
+1365 FKPPGQ
-1377 SVTNVSAAS
+1377 S
-1386 NGVSSGNQAGS
+1386 NNQLTK
-1397 NNQYAQPLKTNRSH
+1397 NQYAQPLKTNRSNNT
-1411 SIAGTRERKKKSIT
+1411 AGPRDRKKKGGMTT
-1425 SSSSVT
+1425 SSSAT
-1431 NLSSSVA
+1431 NLA

-1449 SESENDEEEE
+1449 SESENDE
-1459 EEREEEEE
+1459 
-1467 TDEGESEITKE
+1467 TDGESDIAKA

-1487 LESTRET
+1487 IESAKET
-1494 SGNSNASGSSSS
+1494 SGNSNDSGSSS
-1506 GSSSLPHSFSVE
+1506 GSSSIPHSFSVD

-1529 SKSHPNEFLLSQ
+1529 SKSYPNDFLLQ
-1541 QTQQLVED
+1541 QTQQLMED

-1566 PPTGFDDTSRND
+1566 PPTGFDDSRNE
-1578 NNAVQSTISS
+1578 NNTHPMPA
-1588 DKENNNPKRMNYS
+1588 DKESNPKRMSYS

-1616 PPIEADAEEQNN
+1616 PPIEAEADEQNN

-1641 PSANNGGDNE
+1641 PSSGSSDE
-1651 LVFAPPPQFCDTRQS
+1651 PVFAPPPQFCDNRQ
-1666 QSRVKIIGAIPK
+1666 QNRVKIIGAIPK
-1678 VGNNQVKPPTGR
+1678 VGNNQVKPPSGR

>member
-1 MEAGPKQGAC
+1 MEAGPKQ
-11 TAVGVAAG
+11 
-19 SMSIAG
+19 
-25 GQAHVVQQQQQQ
+25 QQQPPQQQQPQQQQQQ
-37 QQHVHEP
+37 QQHSPQQQQQQQQESSPGSASSQSQIQGTIGPQGGP
-44 ATGENCNPEEGV
+44 AQGQGQQNAEDALAAENTPVGEGV
-56 LTARVHVPEL
+56 LLARIHVPEL

-85 QCLASLPKVA
+85 QCLASLPKEVA

-171 LDYVANSQVEK
+171 LDYVQSSQVEK

-204 LTLATSLKKPSK
+204 LTLATTLKKPSK

-335 NTPLHVCAVNNTDS
+335 NTPLHVCAVNNTDA

-357 RGAQKDSLNYANQT
+357 RGAQKDALNYANQT

-383 LAEVIKSYQPEEV
+383 LAEVIKNYQSEEV

-413 FGGMTTSC
+413 FSGTSTMMTTSC

-434 SSEHQGTIGST
+434 TEQHAVASNAGGGTAG
-445 SSSSSTLTR
+445 TLTR
-454 TISVDQYP
+454 TISV
-462 TGALSRLSIAEQYST
+462 EQYSSIT
-477 GILSRTST
+477 RVP
-485 SATTTS
+485 SA
-491 TTMTTTTTT
+491 
-500 TAASSA
+500 
-506 SSSSSSSSSSGEPLY
+506 E
-521 SCGNI
+521 
-526 KRNVAS
+526 
-532 NIEQYAMGTLSRI
+532 
-545 TPSNENYPNSGTLSR
+545 
-560 TPSSERQYAT
+560 QYAT
-570 TGSLTRAPSN
+570 TAAAAVS
-580 EQYSNTAT
+580 
-588 LSRTPSTEKYSSTSI
+588 LSRVPSTEQPYPPPPSSGMLVRVASEEKYAPLGAMLSRVSSGERYDAALTRVPS
-603 SRASS
+603 SEQYPAASTLIRVPS
-608 TEQQQQQQQQHSSS
+608 TEQYPAAAVGL
-622 NITRTE
+622 T
-628 SHQSNLNRVPSMER
+628 RVPSTEQYPSTGGGIAIVGQTIESSHHHGSLGR
-642 SDNGAL
+642 VPSVESSRNDL
-648 QRIPSEQHLTGTTTT
+648 PRIPSEQNGHRLT
-663 RAQLHEQTSH
+663 
-673 HSIIS
+673 
-678 RNEHLQNTINRLPS
+678 S
-692 EYQSPG
+692 EYQSPNS
-698 TLRDPTA
+698 LRDPNV
-705 RSPAA
+705 RLPSAA
-710 EHYQNLR
+710 ENYSNLR
-717 IEGLTRLHEHR
+717 MEGLTRLQEHR
-728 IELQHRLDIHG
+728 LELQHRLDMH
-739 RTMEMPPSPSP
+739 RTQMEMPPSPSP

-819 CVESYSSGI
+819 CVENYNSGI
-828 AGHLNINQGD
+828 AGHLTINQGD

-875 TNIPLGPQIVREGR
+875 TNIPLGPQPARDGR

-912 VTAEPRTVVLHR
+912 VTSEPRTVVLHR

-938 TSPLMELTPSARYPA
+938 TSPLMELTPSSKYPA

-989 HEHVVDLIRRSGELV
+989 HEHVVDLIRKSGELV

-1017 SQSAAALPTSQPNQ
+1017 SQSAAALPTSQPIQ

-1037 PRKGSTNV
+1037 PRKGNNNIV
-1045 PMSGTLGRSPAPL
+1045 IGGTLGRSPAPV

-1081 LEGGGEKDD
+1081 LEGGGERDD
-1090 RDDIASTGGKSSSA
+1090 RDEIASTDAKSSST
-1104 ESIHL
+1104 ESIHML
-1109 PQQPSTGSNTGQN
+1109 QQPSIGSNTGQN

-1144 ELEEL
+1144 ELES
-1149 FQRQQ
+1149 Q
-1154 GSANG
+1154 
-1159 QYGSSMMSSHFQ
+1159 
-1171 TGQATKSHPS
+1171 
-1181 SPAKTG
+1181 
-1187 RVYASVAEMKRKG
+1187 
-1200 KSSSRVRFFGGLG
+1200 SRVRFFGGLG

-1227 LNVQAQSA
+1227 LNVQAQASSLLA
-1235 ILGAKGHRS
+1235 PKCHRS
-1244 QEDVNALIGR
+1244 QEDVNALNGR
-1254 NALPP
+1254 NGLPP

-1269 GQVIK
+1269 GQVVK
-1274 VNVGPNAPDVVTPS
+1274 MNVGANVPDVVTPA

-1306 SSEGGYGVMSSF
+1306 AVEGSYGVMSSF

-1342 LPAHSTGSHIR
+1342 LPANRPHLR

-1359 TPNNGG
+1359 NPPCSTT
-1365 FKQATNGQAPSG
+1365 FKTSG
-1377 SVTNVSAAS
+1377 SQQALNTSVNMNS
-1386 NGVSSGNQAGS
+1386 NGNGNNS
-1397 NNQYAQPLKTNRSH
+1397 INNQYAQPLKTTRSH
-1411 SIAGTRERKKKSIT
+1411 SIAGIRERKKKTAVST
-1425 SSSSVT
+1425 SSSVT
-1431 NLSSSVA
+1431 NLSSIASGA
-1438 APPIPE
+1438 NGQSAPASSAPPIPE

-1449 SESENDEEEE
+1449 SESENDEGED
-1459 EEREEEEE
+1459 E
-1467 TDEGESEITKE
+1467 TDEDGESEIAKE

-1487 LESTRET
+1487 LEATRET
-1494 SGNSNASGSSSS
+1494 SGNSNTSGSSSS
-1506 GSSSLPHSFSVE
+1506 GSGSLPHSFSVE

-1529 SKSHPNEFLLSQ
+1529 SKSHPNDFLL
-1541 QTQQLVED
+1541 QTQQSLVED

-1566 PPTGFDDTSRND
+1566 PPMGFDDTAARNLA
-1578 NNAVQSTISS
+1578 NQESNQHSTPGGAALLTGAGPIE
-1588 DKENNNPKRMNYS
+1588 KESNQTKRPGYGG
-1601 SGMLT
+1601 SGLLT

-1628 DLFVPPP
+1628 DLYVPPP

-1641 PSANNGGDNE
+1641 PSAGGQDQE
-1651 LVFAPPPQFCDTRQS
+1651 VVVFAPPPQFSDNKQQTQ
-1666 QSRVKIIGAIPK
+1666 QQQQAAAQNRVKIIGAIPK
-1678 VGNNQVKPPTGR
+1678 VAGNHVKASGGR
-1690 LHSQ
+1690 LP

>member
-1 MEAGPKQGAC
+1 MDTGPKQGA
-11 TAVGVAAG
+11 APVAGQIGTPVQGPAQTHGQGQTQESSSEAG
-19 SMSIAG
+19 P
-25 GQAHVVQQQQQQ
+25 V
-37 QQHVHEP
+37 
-44 ATGENCNPEEGV
+44 EEGV
-56 LTARVHVPEL
+56 LLARVHVPEL

-85 QCLASLPKVA
+85 QCLASLPKEVA

-273 YSVIYKTDPMLCETL
+273 YSVTYKTDPMLCETL

-335 NTPLHVCAVNNTDS
+335 NTPLHVCAVNNIDS

-371 PYQVAVIAGNME
+371 PYQVAVIAGNMD
-383 LAEVIKSYQPEEV
+383 LAEVIKNYQPEEV
-396 VPFKGPP
+396 
-403 RYNPKRRSVA
+403 
-413 FGGMTTSC
+413 
-421 SASNLGTLTRIPS
+421 
-434 SSEHQGTIGST
+434 
-445 SSSSSTLTR
+445 
-454 TISVDQYP
+454 
-462 TGALSRLSIAEQYST
+462 
-477 GILSRTST
+477 
-485 SATTTS
+485 
-491 TTMTTTTTT
+491 
-500 TAASSA
+500 
-506 SSSSSSSSSSGEPLY
+506 
-521 SCGNI
+521 
-526 KRNVAS
+526 
-532 NIEQYAMGTLSRI
+532 
-545 TPSNENYPNSGTLSR
+545 
-560 TPSSERQYAT
+560 
-570 TGSLTRAPSN
+570 
-580 EQYSNTAT
+580 
-588 LSRTPSTEKYSSTSI
+588 
-603 SRASS
+603 
-608 TEQQQQQQQQHSSS
+608 
-622 NITRTE
+622 
-628 SHQSNLNRVPSMER
+628 
-642 SDNGAL
+642 
-648 QRIPSEQHLTGTTTT
+648 
-663 RAQLHEQTSH
+663 
-673 HSIIS
+673 
-678 RNEHLQNTINRLPS
+678 
-692 EYQSPG
+692 
-698 TLRDPTA
+698 
-705 RSPAA
+705 
-710 EHYQNLR
+710 
-717 IEGLTRLHEHR
+717 
-728 IELQHRLDIHG
+728 
-739 RTMEMPPSPSP
+739 
-750 SSRSLAPF
+750 
-758 SSASS
+758 
-763 SLSEGSNQPSGE
+763 
-775 DSASIVTDKSLGD
+775 DKSLGD

-802 SQSDTTNSLSIP
+802 SQSDTTNSLCIP

-819 CVESYSSGI
+819 CVEGYNSGI
-828 AGHLNINQGD
+828 PGHLTINQGD

-875 TNIPLGPQIVREGR
+875 TNIPLGSQTSREGR

-912 VTAEPRTVVLHR
+912 VTSEPRTVVLHR

-989 HEHVVDLIRRSGELV
+989 HEHVVDLIRKSGELV
-1004 RMTVVSPVISLPN
+1004 RMTVVSPVISLPS
-1017 SQSAAALPTSQPNQ
+1017 SQSAAALPTSQPIQ

-1037 PRKGSTNV
+1037 PRKGNNNV
-1045 PMSGTLGRSPAPL
+1045 TIGGTLGRSPAPM

-1090 RDDIASTGGKSSSA
+1090 GDEITSTGAKSSSA

-1109 PQQPSTGSNTGQN
+1109 PQQPSTLPNTGQN

-1144 ELEEL
+1144 ELEARPSFQEL

-1154 GSANG
+1154 GSASG

-1200 KSSSRVRFFGGLG
+1200 KSNSRVRFFGGLG

-1227 LNVQAQSA
+1227 LNIQVQSSV
-1235 ILGAKGHRS
+1235 LVPKGHRS
-1244 QEDVNALIGR
+1244 QEDVNALTNR

-1274 VNVGPNAPDVVTPS
+1274 VNVGANVPDVVTPA

-1306 SSEGGYGVMSSF
+1306 SSAESGYGVMSSF

-1342 LPAHSTGSHIR
+1342 LPAHSNRSHVR

-1359 TPNNGG
+1359 APNSTT
-1365 FKQATNGQAPSG
+1365 FKSTGQQ
-1377 SVTNVSAAS
+1377 
-1386 NGVSSGNQAGS
+1386 SGNNNNNNNNNNQLT

-1411 SIAGTRERKKKSIT
+1411 STAGMRERKKKGMT
-1425 SSSSVT
+1425 SSSSAT
-1431 NLSSSVA
+1431 NLS

-1449 SESENDEEEE
+1449 SESENDE
-1459 EEREEEEE
+1459 
-1467 TDEGESEITKE
+1467 TDGESEIAKE

-1487 LESTRET
+1487 LESAKET
-1494 SGNSNASGSSSS
+1494 SGNSNTSGSSS

-1529 SKSHPNEFLLSQ
+1529 SKSHPNDFLLK

-1566 PPTGFDDTSRND
+1566 PPTGFDDTRNE
-1578 NNAVQSTISS
+1578 NNPHQPVVATPT
-1588 DKENNNPKRMNYS
+1588 DKENNPKRMNYS

-1641 PSANNGGDNE
+1641 PSSGGNNADE
-1651 LVFAPPPQFCDTRQS
+1651 LVFAPPPQFCDNRQ
-1666 QSRVKIIGAIPK
+1666 QNRVKIIGAIPK
-1678 VGNNQVKPPTGR
+1678 VGNSQVKPPSGR

>member
-1 MEAGPKQGAC
+1 MDGGLKQSSASFTAGHEL
-11 TAVGVAAG
+11 G
-19 SMSIAG
+19 S
-25 GQAHVVQQQQQQ
+25 
-37 QQHVHEP
+37 ET
-44 ATGENCNPEEGV
+44 TGSAEEGI
-56 LTARVHVPEL
+56 LLARVHVPEL
-66 YVSKCLQF
+66 NVSKCLQF

-164 RTNLRRL
+164 RANLRRL

-189 GLDPNFHCQETGETP
+189 GLDPNFHCQESGETP
-204 LTLATSLKKPSK
+204 LTLAATLKKPSK

-247 LEAVKTLLELGASP
+247 LDAVKTLLELGASP

-273 YSVIYKTDPMLCETL
+273 YSVTYKTDPMLCETL

-319 HLLFYGADMNA
+319 HLLFYGADMNT

-371 PYQVAVIAGNME
+371 PYQVAVIAGNMD
-383 LAEVIKSYQPEEV
+383 LAEVIKNYQAEEV

-403 RYNPKRRSVA
+403 RYNPKRRSMA

-421 SASNLGTLTRIPS
+421 SASNLGTLTRVPS
-434 SSEHQGTIGST
+434 TDQQHDVSGPLI
-445 SSSSSTLTR
+445 TR
-454 TISVDQYP
+454 TISIEEYAGVTLTRMQHAE
-462 TGALSRLSIAEQYST
+462 THSGIKNIAA
-477 GILSRTST
+477 RTPF
-485 SATTTS
+485 AEEF
-491 TTMTTTTTT
+491 
-500 TAASSA
+500 TAGTLTRIPS
-506 SSSSSSSSSSGEPLY
+506 
-521 SCGNI
+521 
-526 KRNVAS
+526 
-532 NIEQYAMGTLSRI
+532 IEQYNSGVRTLSRI
-545 TPSNENYPNSGTLSR
+545 PSVEHYPPTKM
-560 TPSSERQYAT
+560 SELRKS
-570 TGSLTRAPSN
+570 SLTRLPSMD
-580 EQYSNTAT
+580 QSVGV
-588 LSRTPSTEKYSSTSI
+588 SRTEFGT
-603 SRASS
+603 
-608 TEQQQQQQQQHSSS
+608 
-622 NITRTE
+622 
-628 SHQSNLNRVPSMER
+628 
-642 SDNGAL
+642 L
-648 QRIPSEQHLTGTTTT
+648 QRIPSEQHLGALVRIQSDQPNLGTLARTE
-663 RAQLHEQTSH
+663 QL
-673 HSIIS
+673 
-678 RNEHLQNTINRLPS
+678 NTLDRIPS
-692 EYQSPG
+692 EYQNPNS
-698 TLRDPTA
+698 LRDPNT
-705 RSPAA
+705 RFPPS

-717 IEGLTRLHEHR
+717 IEGLSRLQEHR
-728 IELQHRLDIHG
+728 IELQHRLDIH
-739 RTMEMPPSPSP
+739 RTMDLPPSPSP
-750 SSRSLAPF
+750 SNRSLAPF

-819 CVESYSSGI
+819 CVESYNTGI
-828 AGHLNINQGD
+828 NGHLAINQGD

-853 VLRGQGTGLFPA
+853 ILRGQGTGLFPA
-865 HCVQEVRLRH
+865 HCIQEVRLRH
-875 TNIPLGPQIVREGR
+875 TNIPLGPQATREGR

-912 VTAEPRTVVLHR
+912 VTTEPRTVVLHR

-938 TSPLMELTPSARYPA
+938 TSPLMELTPSTRYPA

-960 DQGGVADL
+960 DQGGVADI
-968 AGLRKGDFLIQINGE
+968 AGLKKGDYLIQINGE

-989 HEHVVDLIRRSGELV
+989 HEHVVDLIRKSGELV
-1004 RMTVVSPVISLPN
+1004 RMCVVSAVVGLPN
-1017 SQSAAALPTSQPNQ
+1017 SQSAAALPISQPIQ

-1037 PRKGSTNV
+1037 PRKGNNNV
-1045 PMSGTLGRSPAPL
+1045 VIGGTLGRSPAPM

-1090 RDDIASTGGKSSSA
+1090 GDEIASTGAKSSSA

-1109 PQQPSTGSNTGQN
+1109 PQQPLTGSNTGQS

-1154 GSANG
+1154 GSATG

-1171 TGQATKSHPS
+1171 TGNHATKSHPS

-1187 RVYASVAEMKRKG
+1187 RVYASVADMKRKG
-1200 KSSSRVRFFGGLG
+1200 KSNSKVRFFGGLG

-1227 LNVQAQSA
+1227 LNIQAHSY
-1235 ILGAKGHRS
+1235 IIVPKGHRS
-1244 QEDVNALIGR
+1244 QEDVNVLASR

-1269 GQVIK
+1269 GQVVK
-1274 VNVGPNAPDVVTPS
+1274 VNVGTSASDVVTPAA
-1288 SVYDNMAHIQQ
+1288 SVYDNIAHIQQ

-1306 SSEGGYGVMSSF
+1306 TPESVYGIMSSF
-1318 RPSNSAK
+1318 RPTNSAK

-1330 EDMKTVGYRSRS
+1330 EDTKTVGYRSRS
-1342 LPAHSTGSHIR
+1342 LPAHSARPHVR

-1359 TPNNGG
+1359 TPNNST
-1365 FKQATNGQAPSG
+1365 FKPLGQ
-1377 SVTNVSAAS
+1377 S
-1386 NGVSSGNQAGS
+1386 NNQLTK
-1397 NNQYAQPLKTNRSH
+1397 NQYAQPLKTNRSNNT
-1411 SIAGTRERKKKSIT
+1411 AGPRDRKKKGGMTT
-1425 SSSSVT
+1425 SSSAT
-1431 NLSSSVA
+1431 NLA

-1449 SESENDEEEE
+1449 SESENDE
-1459 EEREEEEE
+1459 
-1467 TDEGESEITKE
+1467 TDGESDIAKA

-1487 LESTRET
+1487 IESAKET
-1494 SGNSNASGSSSS
+1494 SGNSNDSGSSS
-1506 GSSSLPHSFSVE
+1506 GSSSIPHSFSVD

-1529 SKSHPNEFLLSQ
+1529 SKSYPNDFLLQ
-1541 QTQQLVED
+1541 QTQQLMED

-1566 PPTGFDDTSRND
+1566 PPTGFDDSRNE
-1578 NNAVQSTISS
+1578 NNTHPMPA
-1588 DKENNNPKRMNYS
+1588 DKESNPKRMSYS

-1616 PPIEADAEEQNN
+1616 PPIEAEADEQNN

-1641 PSANNGGDNE
+1641 PSSGSSDE
-1651 LVFAPPPQFCDTRQS
+1651 PVFAPPPQFCDNRQ
-1666 QSRVKIIGAIPK
+1666 QNRVKIIGAIPK
-1678 VGNNQVKPPTGR
+1678 VGNNQVKPPSGR

>member
-1 MEAGPKQGAC
+1 MDGGLKQSSASFTAGHEL
-11 TAVGVAAG
+11 G
-19 SMSIAG
+19 S
-25 GQAHVVQQQQQQ
+25 
-37 QQHVHEP
+37 ET
-44 ATGENCNPEEGV
+44 TGSAEEGI
-56 LTARVHVPEL
+56 LLARVHVPEL
-66 YVSKCLQF
+66 NVSKCLQF

-85 QCLASLPKVA
+85 QCLASLPKEVA

-164 RTNLRRL
+164 RANLRRL

-189 GLDPNFHCQETGETP
+189 GLDPNFHCQESGETP
-204 LTLATSLKKPSK
+204 LTLAATLKKPSK

-247 LEAVKTLLELGASP
+247 LDAVKTLLELGASP

-273 YSVIYKTDPMLCETL
+273 YSVTYKTDPMLCETL

-319 HLLFYGADMNA
+319 HLLFYGADMNT

-371 PYQVAVIAGNME
+371 PYQVAVIAGNMD
-383 LAEVIKSYQPEEV
+383 LAEVIKNYQAEEV
-396 VPFKGPP
+396 
-403 RYNPKRRSVA
+403 
-413 FGGMTTSC
+413 
-421 SASNLGTLTRIPS
+421 
-434 SSEHQGTIGST
+434 
-445 SSSSSTLTR
+445 
-454 TISVDQYP
+454 
-462 TGALSRLSIAEQYST
+462 
-477 GILSRTST
+477 
-485 SATTTS
+485 
-491 TTMTTTTTT
+491 
-500 TAASSA
+500 
-506 SSSSSSSSSSGEPLY
+506 
-521 SCGNI
+521 
-526 KRNVAS
+526 
-532 NIEQYAMGTLSRI
+532 
-545 TPSNENYPNSGTLSR
+545 
-560 TPSSERQYAT
+560 
-570 TGSLTRAPSN
+570 
-580 EQYSNTAT
+580 
-588 LSRTPSTEKYSSTSI
+588 
-603 SRASS
+603 
-608 TEQQQQQQQQHSSS
+608 
-622 NITRTE
+622 
-628 SHQSNLNRVPSMER
+628 
-642 SDNGAL
+642 
-648 QRIPSEQHLTGTTTT
+648 
-663 RAQLHEQTSH
+663 
-673 HSIIS
+673 
-678 RNEHLQNTINRLPS
+678 
-692 EYQSPG
+692 
-698 TLRDPTA
+698 
-705 RSPAA
+705 
-710 EHYQNLR
+710 
-717 IEGLTRLHEHR
+717 
-728 IELQHRLDIHG
+728 
-739 RTMEMPPSPSP
+739 
-750 SSRSLAPF
+750 
-758 SSASS
+758 
-763 SLSEGSNQPSGE
+763 
-775 DSASIVTDKSLGD
+775 DKSLGD

-819 CVESYSSGI
+819 CVESYNTGI
-828 AGHLNINQGD
+828 NGHLAINQGD

-853 VLRGQGTGLFPA
+853 ILRGQGTGLFPA
-865 HCVQEVRLRH
+865 HCIQEVRLRH
-875 TNIPLGPQIVREGR
+875 TNIPLGPQATREGR

-912 VTAEPRTVVLHR
+912 VTTEPRTVVLHR

-938 TSPLMELTPSARYPA
+938 TSPLMELTPSTRYPA

-960 DQGGVADL
+960 DQGGVADI
-968 AGLRKGDFLIQINGE
+968 AGLKKGDYLIQINGE

-989 HEHVVDLIRRSGELV
+989 HEHVVDLIRKSGELV
-1004 RMTVVSPVISLPN
+1004 RMCVVSAVVGLPN
-1017 SQSAAALPTSQPNQ
+1017 SQSAAALPISQPIQ

-1037 PRKGSTNV
+1037 PRKGNNNV
-1045 PMSGTLGRSPAPL
+1045 VIGGTLGRSPAPM

-1090 RDDIASTGGKSSSA
+1090 GDEIASTGAKSSSA

-1109 PQQPSTGSNTGQN
+1109 PQQPLTGSNTGQS

-1154 GSANG
+1154 GSATG

-1171 TGQATKSHPS
+1171 TGNHATKSHPS

-1187 RVYASVAEMKRKG
+1187 RVYASVADMKRKG
-1200 KSSSRVRFFGGLG
+1200 KSNSKVRFFGGLG

-1227 LNVQAQSA
+1227 LNIQAHSY
-1235 ILGAKGHRS
+1235 IIVPKGHRS
-1244 QEDVNALIGR
+1244 QEDVNVLASR

-1269 GQVIK
+1269 GQVVK
-1274 VNVGPNAPDVVTPS
+1274 VNVGTSASDVVTPAA
-1288 SVYDNMAHIQQ
+1288 SVYDNIAHIQQ

-1306 SSEGGYGVMSSF
+1306 TPESVYGIMSSF
-1318 RPSNSAK
+1318 RPTNSAK

-1330 EDMKTVGYRSRS
+1330 EDTKTVGYRSRS
-1342 LPAHSTGSHIR
+1342 LPAHSARPHVR

-1359 TPNNGG
+1359 TPNNST
-1365 FKQATNGQAPSG
+1365 FKPLGQ
-1377 SVTNVSAAS
+1377 S
-1386 NGVSSGNQAGS
+1386 NNQLTK
-1397 NNQYAQPLKTNRSH
+1397 NQYAQPLKTNRSNNT
-1411 SIAGTRERKKKSIT
+1411 AGPRDRKKKGGMTT
-1425 SSSSVT
+1425 SSSAT
-1431 NLSSSVA
+1431 NLA

-1449 SESENDEEEE
+1449 SESENDE
-1459 EEREEEEE
+1459 
-1467 TDEGESEITKE
+1467 TDGESDIAKA

-1487 LESTRET
+1487 IESAKET
-1494 SGNSNASGSSSS
+1494 SGNSNDSGSSS
-1506 GSSSLPHSFSVE
+1506 GSSSIPHSFSVD

-1529 SKSHPNEFLLSQ
+1529 SKSYPNDFLLQ
-1541 QTQQLVED
+1541 QTQQLMED

-1566 PPTGFDDTSRND
+1566 PPTGFDDSRNE
-1578 NNAVQSTISS
+1578 NNTHPMPA
-1588 DKENNNPKRMNYS
+1588 DKESNPKRMSYS

-1616 PPIEADAEEQNN
+1616 PPIEAEADEQNN

-1641 PSANNGGDNE
+1641 PSSGSSDE
-1651 LVFAPPPQFCDTRQS
+1651 PVFAPPPQFCDNRQ
-1666 QSRVKIIGAIPK
+1666 QNRVKIIGAIPK
-1678 VGNNQVKPPTGR
+1678 VGNNQVKPPSGR

>member
-1 MEAGPKQGAC
+1 MEAGPKQQQPPQQQPQQQQQQ
-11 TAVGVAAG
+11 
-19 SMSIAG
+19 SP
-25 GQAHVVQQQQQQ
+25 QQQQQQ
-37 QQHVHEP
+37 QQQQNSPSSIQSAQSQAVVGSQGG
-44 ATGENCNPEEGV
+44 ATQGQGQQQNAEDALAAAENTPVSEGV
-56 LTARVHVPEL
+56 LLARIHVPEL

-171 LDYVANSQVEK
+171 LDYVQSSQVEK

-204 LTLATSLKKPSK
+204 LTLATTLKKPSK

-335 NTPLHVCAVNNTDS
+335 NTPLHVCAVNNTDA

-357 RGAQKDSLNYANQT
+357 RGAQKDALNYANQT

-383 LAEVIKSYQPEEV
+383 LAEVIKNYQSEEV
-396 VPFKGPP
+396 
-403 RYNPKRRSVA
+403 
-413 FGGMTTSC
+413 
-421 SASNLGTLTRIPS
+421 
-434 SSEHQGTIGST
+434 
-445 SSSSSTLTR
+445 
-454 TISVDQYP
+454 
-462 TGALSRLSIAEQYST
+462 
-477 GILSRTST
+477 
-485 SATTTS
+485 
-491 TTMTTTTTT
+491 
-500 TAASSA
+500 
-506 SSSSSSSSSSGEPLY
+506 
-521 SCGNI
+521 
-526 KRNVAS
+526 
-532 NIEQYAMGTLSRI
+532 
-545 TPSNENYPNSGTLSR
+545 
-560 TPSSERQYAT
+560 
-570 TGSLTRAPSN
+570 
-580 EQYSNTAT
+580 
-588 LSRTPSTEKYSSTSI
+588 
-603 SRASS
+603 
-608 TEQQQQQQQQHSSS
+608 
-622 NITRTE
+622 
-628 SHQSNLNRVPSMER
+628 
-642 SDNGAL
+642 
-648 QRIPSEQHLTGTTTT
+648 
-663 RAQLHEQTSH
+663 
-673 HSIIS
+673 
-678 RNEHLQNTINRLPS
+678 
-692 EYQSPG
+692 
-698 TLRDPTA
+698 
-705 RSPAA
+705 
-710 EHYQNLR
+710 
-717 IEGLTRLHEHR
+717 
-728 IELQHRLDIHG
+728 
-739 RTMEMPPSPSP
+739 
-750 SSRSLAPF
+750 
-758 SSASS
+758 
-763 SLSEGSNQPSGE
+763 
-775 DSASIVTDKSLGD
+775 DKSLGD

-819 CVESYSSGI
+819 CVENYSSGI
-828 AGHLNINQGD
+828 TGHLTINQGD

-875 TNIPLGPQIVREGR
+875 TNIPLGPQPARDGR

-912 VTAEPRTVVLHR
+912 VTSEPRTVVLHR

-938 TSPLMELTPSARYPA
+938 TSPLMELTPSAKYPA

-989 HEHVVDLIRRSGELV
+989 HEHVVDLIRKSGELV

-1017 SQSAAALPTSQPNQ
+1017 SQSAAALPTSQPIQ

-1037 PRKGSTNV
+1037 PRKGNNNV
-1045 PMSGTLGRSPAPL
+1045 VIGGTLGRSPAPV

-1081 LEGGGEKDD
+1081 LEGGGERDD
-1090 RDDIASTGGKSSSA
+1090 RDEIASTGAKSSSA
-1104 ESIHL
+1104 ESIHM
-1109 PQQPSTGSNTGQN
+1109 PQQPSTGPNTGQN

-1154 GSANG
+1154 GSAGG
-1159 QYGSSMMSSHFQ
+1159 QYSSSMMSSSHFQ
-1171 TGQATKSHPS
+1171 TTTGQSTKSHPS

-1200 KSSSRVRFFGGLG
+1200 KSQSRVRFFGGLS

-1227 LNVQAQSA
+1227 LNMQAQSSSLLA
-1235 ILGAKGHRS
+1235 PKCHRS
-1244 QEDVNALIGR
+1244 QEDVNALNGR
-1254 NALPP
+1254 NGLPP

-1269 GQVIK
+1269 GQVVK
-1274 VNVGPNAPDVVTPS
+1274 VNVGANVPDVVTPA

-1306 SSEGGYGVMSSF
+1306 TVDGVYGVMSSF

-1342 LPAHSTGSHIR
+1342 LPANRPHLR

-1359 TPNNGG
+1359 GTPSSTTFKSTGSQQALNTNINMNNNG
-1365 FKQATNGQAPSG
+1365 N
-1377 SVTNVSAAS
+1377 S
-1386 NGVSSGNQAGS
+1386 NNSI
-1397 NNQYAQPLKTNRSH
+1397 NNQYAQPLKTTRSH
-1411 SIAGTRERKKKSIT
+1411 STAGIRERKKKTVVST
-1425 SSSSVT
+1425 SSSVT
-1431 NLSSSVA
+1431 NLSSIVSGA
-1438 APPIPE
+1438 NGTPTPPSSAPPIPE

-1449 SESENDEEEE
+1449 SESENDEGED
-1459 EEREEEEE
+1459 E
-1467 TDEGESEITKE
+1467 TDEEGESEIAKE

-1487 LESTRET
+1487 LEATRET
-1494 SGNSNASGSSSS
+1494 SGNSNTSGSSSS
-1506 GSSSLPHSFSVE
+1506 GSGSLPHSFSVE

-1529 SKSHPNEFLLSQ
+1529 SKSHPNDFLLQ
-1541 QTQQLVED
+1541 QTQQSLVED

-1566 PPTGFDDTSRND
+1566 PPMGFDDTAARNLA
-1578 NNAVQSTISS
+1578 NQESNQHSIPGGTLLTGVNPIE
-1588 DKENNNPKRMNYS
+1588 KESNQTKRPGYGG
-1601 SGMLT
+1601 SGLLT

-1641 PSANNGGDNE
+1641 PSAGGQDQE
-1651 LVFAPPPQFCDTRQS
+1651 VVVFAPPPQFCDNKQQTQ
-1666 QSRVKIIGAIPK
+1666 QQQTIAQNRVKIIGAIPK
-1678 VGNNQVKPPTGR
+1678 VAGNQMKASGGR
-1690 LHSQ
+1690 LP

>member
-1 MEAGPKQGAC
+1 MEAGPKQQQQQQP
-11 TAVGVAAG
+11 
-19 SMSIAG
+19 SPP
-25 GQAHVVQQQQQQ
+25 QQQQQQ
-37 QQHVHEP
+37 PQQQQPTQQQNSPGSAVQP
-44 ATGENCNPEEGV
+44 QGQVITGPQAAVGSASQNQGQQNAEDALAAENTPVDEGV
-56 LTARVHVPEL
+56 LLARIHVPEL

-85 QCLASLPKVA
+85 QCLASLPKEVA

-171 LDYVANSQVEK
+171 LDYVQSSQVEK

-204 LTLATSLKKPSK
+204 LTLATTLKKPSK

-335 NTPLHVCAVNNTDS
+335 NTPLHVCAVNNTDA

-357 RGAQKDSLNYANQT
+357 RGAQKDALNYANQT

-383 LAEVIKSYQPEEV
+383 LAEVIKNYQPEEV
-396 VPFKGPP
+396 
-403 RYNPKRRSVA
+403 
-413 FGGMTTSC
+413 
-421 SASNLGTLTRIPS
+421 
-434 SSEHQGTIGST
+434 
-445 SSSSSTLTR
+445 
-454 TISVDQYP
+454 
-462 TGALSRLSIAEQYST
+462 
-477 GILSRTST
+477 
-485 SATTTS
+485 
-491 TTMTTTTTT
+491 
-500 TAASSA
+500 
-506 SSSSSSSSSSGEPLY
+506 
-521 SCGNI
+521 
-526 KRNVAS
+526 
-532 NIEQYAMGTLSRI
+532 
-545 TPSNENYPNSGTLSR
+545 
-560 TPSSERQYAT
+560 
-570 TGSLTRAPSN
+570 
-580 EQYSNTAT
+580 
-588 LSRTPSTEKYSSTSI
+588 
-603 SRASS
+603 
-608 TEQQQQQQQQHSSS
+608 
-622 NITRTE
+622 
-628 SHQSNLNRVPSMER
+628 
-642 SDNGAL
+642 
-648 QRIPSEQHLTGTTTT
+648 
-663 RAQLHEQTSH
+663 
-673 HSIIS
+673 
-678 RNEHLQNTINRLPS
+678 
-692 EYQSPG
+692 
-698 TLRDPTA
+698 
-705 RSPAA
+705 
-710 EHYQNLR
+710 
-717 IEGLTRLHEHR
+717 
-728 IELQHRLDIHG
+728 
-739 RTMEMPPSPSP
+739 
-750 SSRSLAPF
+750 
-758 SSASS
+758 
-763 SLSEGSNQPSGE
+763 
-775 DSASIVTDKSLGD
+775 DKSLGD

-828 AGHLNINQGD
+828 TGHLTINQGD
-838 ILEVT
+838 ILEGNAQKYYSDSKRVFVSLFLTVT

-853 VLRGQGTGLFPA
+853 ILRGQGTGLFPA

-875 TNIPLGPQIVREGR
+875 TNIPLGPPQPARDGR

-912 VTAEPRTVVLHR
+912 VTSEPRTVVLHR

-989 HEHVVDLIRRSGELV
+989 HEHVVDLIRKSGELV

-1017 SQSAAALPTSQPNQ
+1017 SQSAAALPTSQPIQ

-1037 PRKGSTNV
+1037 PRKGNNNV
-1045 PMSGTLGRSPAPL
+1045 AIGGTLGRSPAPM

-1090 RDDIASTGGKSSSA
+1090 RDEIASTGAKSSSA
-1104 ESIHL
+1104 ESIHM

-1154 GSANG
+1154 GSAGG
-1159 QYGSSMMSSHFQ
+1159 QYSSSMMSSSHFQ
-1171 TGQATKSHPS
+1171 TTGQSIKSHPS

-1200 KSSSRVRFFGGLG
+1200 KSQSRVRFFGGLG

-1227 LNVQAQSA
+1227 LNVQAQSSSLLA
-1235 ILGAKGHRS
+1235 PKCHRS
-1244 QEDVNALIGR
+1244 QEDVNALNGR
-1254 NALPP
+1254 NGLPP

-1269 GQVIK
+1269 GQVVK
-1274 VNVGPNAPDVVTPS
+1274 VNIGANVPDVVSPA

-1299 VKELAAA
+1299 VKAELAAA
-1306 SSEGGYGVMSSF
+1306 AAEGGYGVMSSF

-1342 LPAHSTGSHIR
+1342 LPAHTNRSHLR

-1359 TPNNGG
+1359 NTSNSAT
-1365 FKQATNGQAPSG
+1365 FKSTGSQQALNS
-1377 SVTNVSAAS
+1377 NVSNMNS
-1386 NGVSSGNQAGS
+1386 NGNGNNS
-1397 NNQYAQPLKTNRSH
+1397 TNNQYAQPLKTNRSH
-1411 SIAGTRERKKKSIT
+1411 STAGIRERKKKT
-1425 SSSSVT
+1425 VVTTSSSVT
-1431 NLSSSVA
+1431 NLSSIASGANGTPTVPSS

-1449 SESENDEEEE
+1449 SESENDEGED
-1459 EEREEEEE
+1459 E
-1467 TDEGESEITKE
+1467 TDEDGESEIAKE

-1487 LESTRET
+1487 LEATRET
-1494 SGNSNASGSSSS
+1494 SGNSNTSGSSSS
-1506 GSSSLPHSFSVE
+1506 GSGSLPHSFSVE

-1529 SKSHPNEFLLSQ
+1529 SKSHPNDFLLQ
-1541 QTQQLVED
+1541 QTQQSLAED

-1566 PPTGFDDTSRND
+1566 PPMGFDDTAVRNLA
-1578 NNAVQSTISS
+1578 NQ
-1588 DKENNNPKRMNYS
+1588 ENNQHATTGTLLTSVNPVEKESNQTKRSCYGG
-1601 SGMLT
+1601 SGLLT

-1616 PPIEADAEEQNN
+1616 PPIEADAEEQSN

-1641 PSANNGGDNE
+1641 PSAGNQDQE
-1651 LVFAPPPQFCDTRQS
+1651 VVVFAPPPQFCDNKQQQQNAS
-1666 QSRVKIIGAIPK
+1666 QNRVKIIGAIPK
-1678 VGNNQVKPPTGR
+1678 VAGNQVKATGGR
-1690 LHSQ
+1690 LP